1 MAEKTK
7 FQYAKS
13 PTGALSGAS
22 FIQQTEDAINDIG
35 GKLVEYNAISEETKR
50 KAEQAISMSETA
62 LNTANQ
68 ALTQSAQAIETANTA
83 KAQSNSAVTESRAA
97 KEAAEA
103 AQLDAEES
111 ARDAESSRQAAED
124 ANEAA
129 QAAAQRAQTAQD
141 TAETAQENAYAAR
154 QAASQAQ
161 ESATRAEANA
171 LLAQSQAAESA
182 AAAEALADG
191 VVRYDSSQTLNAS
204 QKTQARTNIGAADA
218 SDTYTKDEVDAKVSS
233 ALIFKGSVATYDDL
247 PTEGNVTGDMWNVL
261 DTGANYAWTGE
272 AWDKLSE
279 TIDLTPYLT
288 KSDAATTYLKK
299 TDNAVSASKLQTSR
313 RISATGDAT
322 WSVGFN
328 GTQDES
334 GTLTLSASGAT
345 AGSYGPSAA
354 ATLTFGGSFNVPYV
368 TVDAKGR
375 VTAIKHF
382 ALKLPAAPTSVSG
395 NAGTAT
401 RLQTARTIS
410 ATGDGT
416 WSVSFNG
423 SANASGEFTLAASGA
438 TAGSYGES
446 AAKTLSYGGSFSIP
460 YVTVDAKG
468 RVTNVKSIALKMPS
482 AQTDVTGNAETASK
496 LETPRTI
503 AISGAV
509 TGTATSFDGSK
520 NISIPTAAVDG
531 TKVSVFGKATSSAA
545 GTIGAVPAPAAGAQG
560 KYLRGDGT
568 WQNPPNT
575 TYAVFKGATSSAAG
589 GTGLVPA
596 PAEGYQGRFLRGDGT
611 WQTPTDNK
619 VSQTSS
625 TANGKYPILLKAST
639 ATSNATAG
647 ALFDADVS
655 INPSTGTVYFRKIS
669 GKNTA
674 TLWVDAAKAG
684 GSILESEDNST
695 GGEFTPFIR
704 FKSTNGVFVLNGH
717 QDGFLISYL
726 TDETVEAGSNT
737 VTESLEFTEAGV
749 LVSTGGFKGSLSG
762 NASTASRWS
771 SSRTLTLAGDLT
783 GSVSFNGS
791 ANFTLTATIANGSV
805 ETAMIA
811 DDAITAAKLATNSV
825 TGDAIAANAVGA
837 SELANNA
844 VDAAAIASG
853 AVTFAKIA
861 SGDIATQSE
870 AEAGTANNCLMTPQ
884 RVKQAITANDPG
896 VLQAFLDFADDN
908 NIS

>member
-50 KAEQAISMSETA
+50 KAEQAISTSETA

-83 KAQSNSAVTESRAA
+83 KAQSDSAVTESRAA

-161 ESATRAEANA
+161 ESATRAEANS

-218 SDTYTKDEVDAKVSS
+218 SDTYTKAEVDAKVSS

-247 PTEGNVTGDMWNVL
+247 PTDGNVTGDMWNVL

-288 KSDAATTYLKK
+288 KSDAANTYLRK

-334 GTLTLSASGAT
+334 GTLTLAASGAT

-382 ALKLPAAPTSVSG
+382 ALKLPAA
-395 NAGTAT
+395 
-401 RLQTARTIS
+401 
-410 ATGDGT
+410 
-416 WSVSFNG
+416 
-423 SANASGEFTLAASGA
+423 
-438 TAGSYGES
+438 
-446 AAKTLSYGGSFSIP
+446 
-460 YVTVDAKG
+460 
-468 RVTNVKSIALKMPS
+468 
-482 AQTDVTGNAETASK
+482 QTDVSGNAETASK

-575 TYAVFKGATSSAAG
+575 TYAVFKGATSSVAG

-674 TLWVDAAKAG
+674 TRWVDAAKAG

-717 QDGFLISYL
+717 QDGFMISYL
-726 TDETVEAGSNT
+726 TDETVGAGSNT

-749 LVSTGGFKGSLSG
+749 LVSTGGFQGSLSG

>member
-50 KAEQAISMSETA
+50 KAEQAISTSETA

-83 KAQSNSAVTESRAA
+83 KAQSDSAVTESRAA

-141 TAETAQENAYAAR
+141 TAETAQENSYAAR

-218 SDTYTKDEVDAKVSS
+218 SDTYTK
-233 ALIFKGSVATYDDL
+233 
-247 PTEGNVTGDMWNVL
+247 
-261 DTGANYAWTGE
+261 
-272 AWDKLSE
+272 
-279 TIDLTPYLT
+279 
-288 KSDAATTYLKK
+288 SDVENTYLKK

-322 WSVGFN
+322 WSVSFN

-345 AGSYGPSAA
+345 AGSYGPNAA
-354 ATLTFGGSFNVPYV
+354 ATLAFGGSFNVPYV

-375 VTAIKHF
+375 VTKIKHF
-382 ALKLPAAPTSVSG
+382 ALKLPATPTSVSG

-401 RLQTARTIS
+401 RLQNTRTIS

-468 RVTNVKSIALKMPS
+468 RVTSVKSIALKMPS
-482 AQTDVTGNAETASK
+482 AQTDVTGNAETATK
-496 LETPRTI
+496 LETARKI
-503 AISGAV
+503 NGVAFDGSKDISIDLLASAGRVTALEGTTQGAQSGLQMYEAYNNGYPENYGNV
-509 TGTATSFDGSK
+509 LHLKAKEGTNHGECELFLGWSGTTGAHAPIYVRNRRDTTSSAWSDWKKVYTEGDSVPGVNAAGNQNTTGNAATATKLKTARSLKVNLATTAADSFDGSGNADAIGVSGTLPTGNGGTGRTDGK
-520 NISIPTAAVDG
+520 VTALATKRTIDGMQFDGSANIHHYAECSTAAATAAKAVTLSGFTLATGARIIVRFTVTNTASNPTLNVNGTGAKAIQYRNAAISAGYLDANRLREFVYDGSAWELIGDVD
-531 TKVSVFGKATSSAA
+531 T
-545 GTIGAVPAPAAGAQG
+545 
-560 KYLRGDGT
+560 
-568 WQNPPNT
+568 NT
-575 TYAVFKGATSSAAG
+575 TYS
-589 GTGLVPA
+589 
-596 PAEGYQGRFLRGDGT
+596 E
-611 WQTPTDNK
+611 
-619 VSQTSS
+619 
-625 TANGKYPILLKAST
+625 AS
-639 ATSNATAG
+639 
-647 ALFDADVS
+647 
-655 INPSTGTVYFRKIS
+655 
-669 GKNTA
+669 
-674 TLWVDAAKAG
+674 
-684 GSILESEDNST
+684 
-695 GGEFTPFIR
+695 
-704 FKSTNGVFVLNGH
+704 
-717 QDGFLISYL
+717 
-726 TDETVEAGSNT
+726 
-737 VTESLEFTEAGV
+737 
-749 LVSTGGFKGSLSG
+749 
-762 NASTASRWS
+762 
-771 SSRTLTLAGDLT
+771 
-783 GSVSFNGS
+783 
-791 ANFTLTATIANGSV
+791 
-805 ETAMIA
+805 
-811 DDAITAAKLATNSV
+811 
-825 TGDAIAANAVGA
+825 
-837 SELANNA
+837 
-844 VDAAAIASG
+844 
-853 AVTFAKIA
+853 
-861 SGDIATQSE
+861 QSE
-870 AEAGTANNCLMTPQ
+870 AEAGTNNSKMMTPL

>member
-50 KAEQAISMSETA
+50 KAEQAISTSETA
-62 LNTANQ
+62 LNTSNQ

-83 KAQSNSAVTESRAA
+83 KAQSDSAVTESRAA

-218 SDTYTKDEVDAKVSS
+218 SDTYTK
-233 ALIFKGSVATYDDL
+233 
-247 PTEGNVTGDMWNVL
+247 
-261 DTGANYAWTGE
+261 
-272 AWDKLSE
+272 
-279 TIDLTPYLT
+279 
-288 KSDAATTYLKK
+288 SDVENTYLKK

-322 WSVGFN
+322 WSVSFN

-345 AGSYGPSAA
+345 AGSYGPNAA
-354 ATLTFGGSFNVPYV
+354 ATLAFGGSFNVPYV

-382 ALKLPAAPTSVSG
+382 ALKLPAA
-395 NAGTAT
+395 
-401 RLQTARTIS
+401 
-410 ATGDGT
+410 
-416 WSVSFNG
+416 
-423 SANASGEFTLAASGA
+423 
-438 TAGSYGES
+438 
-446 AAKTLSYGGSFSIP
+446 
-460 YVTVDAKG
+460 
-468 RVTNVKSIALKMPS
+468 
-482 AQTDVTGNAETASK
+482 QTDVSGNAETASK

-520 NISIPTAAVDG
+520 NISIPTTAVDG

-611 WQTPTDNK
+611 WQNPTDNK

-625 TANGKYPILLKAST
+625 TANGKYPILLKASSS
-639 ATSNATAG
+639 TSNATAG
-647 ALFDADVS
+647 ALFDADVA
-655 INPSTGTVYFRKIS
+655 INPSTGAFYTRKIS
-669 GKNTA
+669 GKNTV
-674 TLWVDAAKAG
+674 TRWVDAAKAG
-684 GSILESEDNST
+684 GSMVEIEDNSS

-726 TDETVEAGSNT
+726 TDEDVAAGSNT

-749 LVSTGGFKGSLSG
+749 LVSTGGFQGSLSG

-805 ETAMIA
+805 VTAMIA

-825 TGDAIAANAVGA
+825 TADAIAANAVGA

>member
-50 KAEQAISMSETA
+50 KAEQAISTSETA
-62 LNTANQ
+62 LNTSNQ

-83 KAQSNSAVTESRAA
+83 KAQSDSAVTESRAA

-103 AQLDAEES
+103 AQLDAEDS

-182 AAAEALADG
+182 AAAEALANG

-218 SDTYTKDEVDAKVSS
+218 SDTYTKAEVDAKVSS

-247 PTEGNVTGDMWNVL
+247 PTDGNVTGDMWNVL

-279 TIDLTPYLT
+279 TVDLTPYLT
-288 KSDAATTYLKK
+288 KSDAANTYLKK

-334 GTLTLSASGAT
+334 GTLTLAASGAT
-345 AGSYGPSAA
+345 AGSYGPNAA
-354 ATLTFGGSFNVPYV
+354 ATLAFGGSFNVPYV

-382 ALKLPAAPTSVSG
+382 ALKLPATPTSVSG

-401 RLQTARTIS
+401 RLQNTRTIS

-482 AQTDVTGNAETASK
+482 AQTDVTGNAETATK
-496 LETPRTI
+496 LETARKI
-503 AISGAV
+503 NGVAFDGSKDISIDLLASAGRVTALEGTTQGAQSGLQMYEAYNNGYPENYGNV
-509 TGTATSFDGSK
+509 LHLKAKEGTNNGECELFLGWSGTTGAHAPIYVRNRRDTTSSAWSDWKKVYTEGDSVPGVNAVGNQDTTGNAGTATKLKTARSLKVNLATTAADSFDGSGNADAIGVSGTLPTGNGGTGRTDGK
-520 NISIPTAAVDG
+520 VTALATKRTIDGMQFDGSANIHHYAECSTAAATAAKTVTLSGFTLATGARIIVRFTVTNTASNPTLNVNGTGAKAIQYRNAAISAGYLAANRLREFVYDGSAWELIGDVD
-531 TKVSVFGKATSSAA
+531 T
-545 GTIGAVPAPAAGAQG
+545 
-560 KYLRGDGT
+560 
-568 WQNPPNT
+568 NT
-575 TYAVFKGATSSAAG
+575 TYSV
-589 GTGLVPA
+589 
-596 PAEGYQGRFLRGDGT
+596 
-611 WQTPTDNK
+611 
-619 VSQTSS
+619 
-625 TANGKYPILLKAST
+625 AS
-639 ATSNATAG
+639 
-647 ALFDADVS
+647 
-655 INPSTGTVYFRKIS
+655 
-669 GKNTA
+669 
-674 TLWVDAAKAG
+674 
-684 GSILESEDNST
+684 
-695 GGEFTPFIR
+695 
-704 FKSTNGVFVLNGH
+704 
-717 QDGFLISYL
+717 
-726 TDETVEAGSNT
+726 
-737 VTESLEFTEAGV
+737 
-749 LVSTGGFKGSLSG
+749 
-762 NASTASRWS
+762 
-771 SSRTLTLAGDLT
+771 
-783 GSVSFNGS
+783 
-791 ANFTLTATIANGSV
+791 
-805 ETAMIA
+805 
-811 DDAITAAKLATNSV
+811 
-825 TGDAIAANAVGA
+825 
-837 SELANNA
+837 
-844 VDAAAIASG
+844 
-853 AVTFAKIA
+853 
-861 SGDIATQSE
+861 QSE
-870 AEAGTANNCLMTPQ
+870 AEAGTNNTKMMTPL

>member
-50 KAEQAISMSETA
+50 KAEQAISTSETA

-83 KAQSNSAVTESRAA
+83 KAQSDSAVTESRAA

-218 SDTYTKDEVDAKVSS
+218 SDTYTKAEV
-233 ALIFKGSVATYDDL
+233 
-247 PTEGNVTGDMWNVL
+247 
-261 DTGANYAWTGE
+261 AN
-272 AWDKLSE
+272 
-279 TIDLTPYLT
+279 
-288 KSDAATTYLKK
+288 TYLKK

-322 WSVGFN
+322 WSVSFN

-334 GTLTLSASGAT
+334 GTLTLSASGAM

-354 ATLTFGGSFNVPYV
+354 ATLSFGGSFNVPYV

-382 ALKLPAAPTSVSG
+382 ALKLPATPTSVSG

-401 RLQTARTIS
+401 RLQNTRTIS

-468 RVTNVKSIALKMPS
+468 RVTSVKSIALKMPS
-482 AQTDVTGNAETASK
+482 AQTDVTGNAETATK
-496 LETPRTI
+496 LETARKI
-503 AISGAV
+503 NGVAFDGSKDISIDLLASAGRVTALEGTTQGAQSGLQMYEAYNNGYPENYGNV
-509 TGTATSFDGSK
+509 LHLKAKEGTNHGECELFLGWSGTTGAHAPIYVRNRRDTTSSAWSDWKKVYTEGDSVPGVNAAGNQNTTGNAATATKLKTARSLKVNLATTAADSFDGSGNADAIGVSGTLPTGNGGTGRTDGK
-520 NISIPTAAVDG
+520 VTALATKRTIDGMQFDGSANIHHYAECSTAAATAAKTVTLSGFTLATGARIIVRFTVTNTASNPTLNVNGTGAKAIQYRNAAISAGYLAANRLREFVYDGSAWELIGDVD
-531 TKVSVFGKATSSAA
+531 T
-545 GTIGAVPAPAAGAQG
+545 
-560 KYLRGDGT
+560 
-568 WQNPPNT
+568 NT
-575 TYAVFKGATSSAAG
+575 TYSV
-589 GTGLVPA
+589 
-596 PAEGYQGRFLRGDGT
+596 
-611 WQTPTDNK
+611 
-619 VSQTSS
+619 
-625 TANGKYPILLKAST
+625 AS
-639 ATSNATAG
+639 
-647 ALFDADVS
+647 
-655 INPSTGTVYFRKIS
+655 
-669 GKNTA
+669 
-674 TLWVDAAKAG
+674 
-684 GSILESEDNST
+684 
-695 GGEFTPFIR
+695 
-704 FKSTNGVFVLNGH
+704 
-717 QDGFLISYL
+717 
-726 TDETVEAGSNT
+726 
-737 VTESLEFTEAGV
+737 
-749 LVSTGGFKGSLSG
+749 
-762 NASTASRWS
+762 
-771 SSRTLTLAGDLT
+771 
-783 GSVSFNGS
+783 
-791 ANFTLTATIANGSV
+791 
-805 ETAMIA
+805 
-811 DDAITAAKLATNSV
+811 
-825 TGDAIAANAVGA
+825 
-837 SELANNA
+837 
-844 VDAAAIASG
+844 
-853 AVTFAKIA
+853 
-861 SGDIATQSE
+861 QSE
-870 AEAGTANNCLMTPQ
+870 AEAGTNNSKMMTPL

>member
-50 KAEQAISMSETA
+50 KAEQAISTSETA

-83 KAQSNSAVTESRAA
+83 KAQSDSAVTESRAA

-161 ESATRAEANA
+161 ESASRAEANA

-218 SDTYTKDEVDAKVSS
+218 SDTYTKAEV
-233 ALIFKGSVATYDDL
+233 
-247 PTEGNVTGDMWNVL
+247 EN
-261 DTGANYAWTGE
+261 
-272 AWDKLSE
+272 
-279 TIDLTPYLT
+279 
-288 KSDAATTYLKK
+288 TYLKK

-354 ATLTFGGSFNVPYV
+354 ATLAFGGSFNVPYV

-382 ALKLPAAPTSVSG
+382 ALKLPAA
-395 NAGTAT
+395 
-401 RLQTARTIS
+401 
-410 ATGDGT
+410 
-416 WSVSFNG
+416 
-423 SANASGEFTLAASGA
+423 
-438 TAGSYGES
+438 
-446 AAKTLSYGGSFSIP
+446 
-460 YVTVDAKG
+460 
-468 RVTNVKSIALKMPS
+468 
-482 AQTDVTGNAETASK
+482 QTDVSGNAETASK

-520 NISIPTAAVDG
+520 NISIPTTAVDG

-611 WQTPTDNK
+611 WQNPTDNK

-639 ATSNATAG
+639 STSNATAG
-647 ALFDADVS
+647 ALFDADVA
-655 INPSTGTVYFRKIS
+655 INPSTGAFYTRKIS
-669 GKNTA
+669 GKNTV
-674 TLWVDAAKAG
+674 TRWVDAAKAG
-684 GSILESEDNST
+684 GSMVEIEDNSS

-726 TDETVEAGSNT
+726 TDEDVAAGSNT

-749 LVSTGGFKGSLSG
+749 LVSTGGFQGSLSG

-805 ETAMIA
+805 VTAMIA

-825 TGDAIAANAVGA
+825 TADAIAANAVGA

>member
-50 KAEQAISMSETA
+50 KAEQAISTSETA

-83 KAQSNSAVTESRAA
+83 KAQSDSAVTESRAA

-141 TAETAQENAYAAR
+141 TAETAQENSYAAR

-218 SDTYTKDEVDAKVSS
+218 SDTYTK
-233 ALIFKGSVATYDDL
+233 
-247 PTEGNVTGDMWNVL
+247 
-261 DTGANYAWTGE
+261 
-272 AWDKLSE
+272 
-279 TIDLTPYLT
+279 
-288 KSDAATTYLKK
+288 SDVENTYLKK

-322 WSVGFN
+322 WSVSFN

-345 AGSYGPSAA
+345 AGSYGPNAA
-354 ATLTFGGSFNVPYV
+354 ATLAFGGSFNVPYV

-375 VTAIKHF
+375 VTEIKHF
-382 ALKLPAAPTSVSG
+382 ALKLPATPTSVSG

-401 RLQTARTIS
+401 RLQNTRTIS

-468 RVTNVKSIALKMPS
+468 RVTSVKSIALKMPS
-482 AQTDVTGNAETASK
+482 AQTDVTGNAETATK
-496 LETPRTI
+496 LETARKI
-503 AISGAV
+503 NGVAFDGSKDISIDLLASAGRVTALEGTTQGAQSGLQMYEAYNNGYPENYGNV
-509 TGTATSFDGSK
+509 LHLKAKEGTNHGECELFLGWSGTTGAHAPIYVRNRRDTTSSAWSDWKKVYTEGDSVPGVNAAGNQNTTGNAATATKLKTARSLKVNLATTAADSFDGSGNADAIGVSGTLPTGNGGTGRTDGK
-520 NISIPTAAVDG
+520 VTALATKRTIDGMQFDGSANIHHYAECSTAAATAAKTVTLSGFTLATGARIIVRFTVTNTASNPTLNVNGTGAKAIQYRNAAISAGYLAANRLREFVYDGSAWELIGDVD
-531 TKVSVFGKATSSAA
+531 T
-545 GTIGAVPAPAAGAQG
+545 
-560 KYLRGDGT
+560 
-568 WQNPPNT
+568 NT
-575 TYAVFKGATSSAAG
+575 TYSV
-589 GTGLVPA
+589 
-596 PAEGYQGRFLRGDGT
+596 
-611 WQTPTDNK
+611 
-619 VSQTSS
+619 
-625 TANGKYPILLKAST
+625 AS
-639 ATSNATAG
+639 
-647 ALFDADVS
+647 
-655 INPSTGTVYFRKIS
+655 
-669 GKNTA
+669 
-674 TLWVDAAKAG
+674 
-684 GSILESEDNST
+684 
-695 GGEFTPFIR
+695 
-704 FKSTNGVFVLNGH
+704 
-717 QDGFLISYL
+717 
-726 TDETVEAGSNT
+726 
-737 VTESLEFTEAGV
+737 
-749 LVSTGGFKGSLSG
+749 
-762 NASTASRWS
+762 
-771 SSRTLTLAGDLT
+771 
-783 GSVSFNGS
+783 
-791 ANFTLTATIANGSV
+791 
-805 ETAMIA
+805 
-811 DDAITAAKLATNSV
+811 
-825 TGDAIAANAVGA
+825 
-837 SELANNA
+837 
-844 VDAAAIASG
+844 
-853 AVTFAKIA
+853 
-861 SGDIATQSE
+861 QSE
-870 AEAGTANNCLMTPQ
+870 AEAGTNNSKMMTPL

>member
-13 PTGALSGAS
+13 PTGALPGAS

-35 GKLVEYNAISEETKR
+35 GKLIEYNAVAEETKR
-50 KAEQAISMSETA
+50 KAEQAISTSETA
-62 LNTANQ
+62 LSTANQ

-83 KAQSNSAVTESRAA
+83 KAQSDSAVTESRAA

-103 AQLDAEES
+103 AKLDAEES

-129 QAAAQRAQTAQD
+129 KAAAQRAQTAQD

-171 LLAQSQAAESA
+171 LLAQRQAAESA
-182 AAAEALADG
+182 AAAEALANG

-218 SDTYTKDEVDAKVSS
+218 SDTYTKAEVDAKVSS

-247 PTEGNVTGDMWNVL
+247 PTDGNVTGDMWNVL

-279 TIDLTPYLT
+279 TVDLTPYLT
-288 KSDAATTYLKK
+288 KSDAANTYLKK

-334 GTLTLSASGAT
+334 GTLTLAASGAT
-345 AGSYGPSAA
+345 AGSYGPNAA
-354 ATLTFGGSFNVPYV
+354 ATLAFGGSFNVPYV

-401 RLQTARTIS
+401 RLQNTRTIS

-416 WSVSFNG
+416 WSVSFDG

-482 AQTDVTGNAETASK
+482 AQTDATGNAKTATK
-496 LETPRTI
+496 LETARKI
-503 AISGAV
+503 NGVAFDGSKDISIDLLASAGRVTALEGTTQGAQSGLQMYEAYSNGYPESYGNV
-509 TGTATSFDGSK
+509 LHLKAKEGAYNGECELFLGWSGTTGAHAPVYVRNRRDTTPSAWSAWKKVYTEGDSVPGVNAVGNQDTTGNAGTATKLKTARSLKVNLATTAADSFDGSGNADAIGVSGTLPTGNGGTGRTDGK
-520 NISIPTAAVDG
+520 VTALATKRTIDGMQFDGSANIHHYAECSTDAATAAKTVTLSGFTLATGARIIVRFTVTNTASNPTLNVNGTGAKAIQYSNAAISAGYLAANRLREFVYDGSAWELIGDVD
-531 TKVSVFGKATSSAA
+531 T
-545 GTIGAVPAPAAGAQG
+545 
-560 KYLRGDGT
+560 
-568 WQNPPNT
+568 NT
-575 TYAVFKGATSSAAG
+575 TYSV
-589 GTGLVPA
+589 
-596 PAEGYQGRFLRGDGT
+596 
-611 WQTPTDNK
+611 
-619 VSQTSS
+619 
-625 TANGKYPILLKAST
+625 AS
-639 ATSNATAG
+639 
-647 ALFDADVS
+647 
-655 INPSTGTVYFRKIS
+655 
-669 GKNTA
+669 
-674 TLWVDAAKAG
+674 
-684 GSILESEDNST
+684 
-695 GGEFTPFIR
+695 
-704 FKSTNGVFVLNGH
+704 
-717 QDGFLISYL
+717 
-726 TDETVEAGSNT
+726 
-737 VTESLEFTEAGV
+737 
-749 LVSTGGFKGSLSG
+749 
-762 NASTASRWS
+762 
-771 SSRTLTLAGDLT
+771 
-783 GSVSFNGS
+783 
-791 ANFTLTATIANGSV
+791 
-805 ETAMIA
+805 
-811 DDAITAAKLATNSV
+811 
-825 TGDAIAANAVGA
+825 
-837 SELANNA
+837 
-844 VDAAAIASG
+844 
-853 AVTFAKIA
+853 
-861 SGDIATQSE
+861 QSE
-870 AEAGTANNCLMTPQ
+870 AEAGTNNSKMMTPL

>member
-35 GKLVEYNAISEETKR
+35 GKLVEYNTISEETKR
-50 KAEQAISMSETA
+50 KAEQAISTSETA

-83 KAQSNSAVTESRAA
+83 KAQSDSAVTESRAA

-111 ARDAESSRQAAED
+111 ARDAASSRQAAED

-161 ESATRAEANA
+161 ESATRAEANS

-218 SDTYTKDEVDAKVSS
+218 SDTYTK
-233 ALIFKGSVATYDDL
+233 
-247 PTEGNVTGDMWNVL
+247 
-261 DTGANYAWTGE
+261 
-272 AWDKLSE
+272 
-279 TIDLTPYLT
+279 
-288 KSDAATTYLKK
+288 SDVENTYLKK

-322 WSVGFN
+322 WSVSFN

-345 AGSYGPSAA
+345 AGSYGPNAA
-354 ATLTFGGSFNVPYV
+354 ATLAFGGSFNVPYV

-401 RLQTARTIS
+401 RLQNTRTIS

-482 AQTDVTGNAETASK
+482 AQTDVTGNAETATK
-496 LETPRTI
+496 LETARKI
-503 AISGAV
+503 NGVAFDGSKDISIDLLASAGRVTALEGTTQGAQSGLQMYEAYNNGYPENYGNV
-509 TGTATSFDGSK
+509 LHLKAKEGTNHGECELFLGWSGTTGAHAPIYVRNRRDTTSSAWSDWKKVYTEGDSVPGVNAAGNQNTTGNAATATKLKTARSLKVNLATTAADSFDGSGNADAIGVSGTLPTGNGGTGRTDGK
-520 NISIPTAAVDG
+520 VTALATKRTIDGMQFDGSANIHHYAECSTAAATAAKTVTLSGFTLATGARIIVRFTVTNTASNPTLNVNGTGAKAIQYRNAAISAGYLAANRLREFVYDGSAWELIGDVD
-531 TKVSVFGKATSSAA
+531 T
-545 GTIGAVPAPAAGAQG
+545 
-560 KYLRGDGT
+560 
-568 WQNPPNT
+568 NT
-575 TYAVFKGATSSAAG
+575 TYSV
-589 GTGLVPA
+589 
-596 PAEGYQGRFLRGDGT
+596 
-611 WQTPTDNK
+611 
-619 VSQTSS
+619 
-625 TANGKYPILLKAST
+625 AS
-639 ATSNATAG
+639 
-647 ALFDADVS
+647 
-655 INPSTGTVYFRKIS
+655 
-669 GKNTA
+669 
-674 TLWVDAAKAG
+674 
-684 GSILESEDNST
+684 
-695 GGEFTPFIR
+695 
-704 FKSTNGVFVLNGH
+704 
-717 QDGFLISYL
+717 
-726 TDETVEAGSNT
+726 
-737 VTESLEFTEAGV
+737 
-749 LVSTGGFKGSLSG
+749 
-762 NASTASRWS
+762 
-771 SSRTLTLAGDLT
+771 
-783 GSVSFNGS
+783 
-791 ANFTLTATIANGSV
+791 
-805 ETAMIA
+805 
-811 DDAITAAKLATNSV
+811 
-825 TGDAIAANAVGA
+825 
-837 SELANNA
+837 
-844 VDAAAIASG
+844 
-853 AVTFAKIA
+853 
-861 SGDIATQSE
+861 QSE
-870 AEAGTANNCLMTPQ
+870 AEAGTNNSKMMTPL

>member
-50 KAEQAISMSETA
+50 KAEQAISTSETA

-68 ALTQSAQAIETANTA
+68 ALTQSAQAIETASTA
-83 KAQSNSAVTESRAA
+83 KAQSDSAVTESRAA

-218 SDTYTKDEVDAKVSS
+218 SDTYTKAEVDAKVSS

-247 PTEGNVTGDMWNVL
+247 PTDGNVTGDMWNVL

-272 AWDKLSE
+272 SWDKLSE

-288 KSDAATTYLKK
+288 KSDAANTYLKK

-322 WSVGFN
+322 WSVSFN

-345 AGSYGPSAA
+345 AGSYGPNAA
-354 ATLTFGGSFNVPYV
+354 ATLAFGGSFNVPYV

-375 VTAIKHF
+375 VT
-382 ALKLPAAPTSVSG
+382 S
-395 NAGTAT
+395 
-401 RLQTARTIS
+401 
-410 ATGDGT
+410 
-416 WSVSFNG
+416 
-423 SANASGEFTLAASGA
+423 
-438 TAGSYGES
+438 
-446 AAKTLSYGGSFSIP
+446 
-460 YVTVDAKG
+460 
-468 RVTNVKSIALKMPS
+468 VKSIALKMPS
-482 AQTDVTGNAETASK
+482 AQTDVTGNAETATK
-496 LETPRTI
+496 LETARKITFTG
-503 AISGAV
+503 GA
-509 TGTATSFDGSK
+509 TGSFTFDGSADR
-520 NISIPTAAVDG
+520 SCALTLDLMTG
-531 TKVSVFGKATSSAA
+531 ATSSAA
-545 GTIGAVPAPAAGAQG
+545 GAAGAVPAPAA
-560 KYLRGDGT
+560 
-568 WQNPPNT
+568 
-575 TYAVFKGATSSAAG
+575 
-589 GTGLVPA
+589 
-596 PAEGYQGRFLRGDGT
+596 GYQGRFLRGDGT

-726 TDETVEAGSNT
+726 TDENVEAGSNT

-825 TGDAIAANAVGA
+825 TADAIAANAVGA

>member
-50 KAEQAISMSETA
+50 KAEQAISTSETA

-83 KAQSNSAVTESRAA
+83 KAQSDSAVTESRAA

-182 AAAEALADG
+182 AAAEALANG

-218 SDTYTKDEVDAKVSS
+218 SDTYTKAEVDAKVSS

-247 PTEGNVTGDMWNVL
+247 PTDGNVTGDMWNVL

-279 TIDLTPYLT
+279 TVDLTPYLT
-288 KSDAATTYLKK
+288 KSDAANTYLKK

-334 GTLTLSASGAT
+334 GTLTLAASGAT
-345 AGSYGPSAA
+345 AGSYGPNAA
-354 ATLTFGGSFNVPYV
+354 ATLAFGGSFNVPYV

-382 ALKLPAAPTSVSG
+382 ALKLPATPTSVSG

-401 RLQTARTIS
+401 RLQNTRTIS

-482 AQTDVTGNAETASK
+482 AQTDVTGNAETATK
-496 LETPRTI
+496 LETARKI
-503 AISGAV
+503 NGVAFDGSKDISIDLLASAGRVTALEGTTQGAQSGLQMYEAYNNGYPENYGNV
-509 TGTATSFDGSK
+509 LHLKAKEGTNNGECELFLGWSGTTGAHAPIYVRNRRDTTSSAWSAWKKVYTEGDSVPGVNAVGNQDTTGNAGTATKLKTARSLKVNLATTAADSFDGSGNADAIGVSGTLPTGNGGTGRTDGK
-520 NISIPTAAVDG
+520 VTALATKRTIDGMQFDGSANIHHYAECSTAAATAAKTVTLSGFTLATGARIIVRFTVTNTASNPTLNVNGTGAKAIQYRNAAISAGYLAANRLREFVYDGSAWELIGDVD
-531 TKVSVFGKATSSAA
+531 T
-545 GTIGAVPAPAAGAQG
+545 
-560 KYLRGDGT
+560 
-568 WQNPPNT
+568 NT
-575 TYAVFKGATSSAAG
+575 TYSV
-589 GTGLVPA
+589 
-596 PAEGYQGRFLRGDGT
+596 
-611 WQTPTDNK
+611 
-619 VSQTSS
+619 
-625 TANGKYPILLKAST
+625 AS
-639 ATSNATAG
+639 
-647 ALFDADVS
+647 
-655 INPSTGTVYFRKIS
+655 
-669 GKNTA
+669 
-674 TLWVDAAKAG
+674 
-684 GSILESEDNST
+684 
-695 GGEFTPFIR
+695 
-704 FKSTNGVFVLNGH
+704 
-717 QDGFLISYL
+717 
-726 TDETVEAGSNT
+726 
-737 VTESLEFTEAGV
+737 
-749 LVSTGGFKGSLSG
+749 
-762 NASTASRWS
+762 
-771 SSRTLTLAGDLT
+771 
-783 GSVSFNGS
+783 
-791 ANFTLTATIANGSV
+791 
-805 ETAMIA
+805 
-811 DDAITAAKLATNSV
+811 
-825 TGDAIAANAVGA
+825 
-837 SELANNA
+837 
-844 VDAAAIASG
+844 
-853 AVTFAKIA
+853 
-861 SGDIATQSE
+861 QSE
-870 AEAGTANNCLMTPQ
+870 AEAGTNNSKMMTPL

>member
-50 KAEQAISMSETA
+50 KAEQAISTSETA

-83 KAQSNSAVTESRAA
+83 KAQSDSAVTESRAA

-161 ESATRAEANA
+161 ESATRAEANS

-218 SDTYTKDEVDAKVSS
+218 SDTYTK
-233 ALIFKGSVATYDDL
+233 
-247 PTEGNVTGDMWNVL
+247 
-261 DTGANYAWTGE
+261 
-272 AWDKLSE
+272 
-279 TIDLTPYLT
+279 
-288 KSDAATTYLKK
+288 SDVENTYLKK

-322 WSVGFN
+322 WSVSFN

-345 AGSYGPSAA
+345 AGSYGPNAA
-354 ATLTFGGSFNVPYV
+354 ATLAFGGSFNVPYV

-401 RLQTARTIS
+401 RLQNTRTIS

-482 AQTDVTGNAETASK
+482 AQTDVTGNAETATK
-496 LETPRTI
+496 LETARKI
-503 AISGAV
+503 NGVAFDGSKDISIDLLASAGRVTALEGTTQGAQSGLQMYEAYNNGYPENYGNV
-509 TGTATSFDGSK
+509 LHLKAKEGTNHGECELFLGWSGTTGAHAPIYVRNRRDTTSSAWSDWKKVYTEGDSVPGVNAAGNQNTTGNAATATKLKTARSLKVNLATTAADSFDGSGNADAIGVSGTLPTGNGGTGRTDGK
-520 NISIPTAAVDG
+520 VTALATKRTIDGMQFDGSANIHHYAECSTAAATAAKTVTLSGFTLATGARIIVRFTVTNTASNPTLNVNGTGAKAIQYRNAAISAGYLAANRLREFVYDGSAWELIGDVD
-531 TKVSVFGKATSSAA
+531 T
-545 GTIGAVPAPAAGAQG
+545 
-560 KYLRGDGT
+560 
-568 WQNPPNT
+568 NT
-575 TYAVFKGATSSAAG
+575 TYSV
-589 GTGLVPA
+589 
-596 PAEGYQGRFLRGDGT
+596 
-611 WQTPTDNK
+611 
-619 VSQTSS
+619 
-625 TANGKYPILLKAST
+625 AS
-639 ATSNATAG
+639 
-647 ALFDADVS
+647 
-655 INPSTGTVYFRKIS
+655 
-669 GKNTA
+669 
-674 TLWVDAAKAG
+674 
-684 GSILESEDNST
+684 
-695 GGEFTPFIR
+695 
-704 FKSTNGVFVLNGH
+704 
-717 QDGFLISYL
+717 
-726 TDETVEAGSNT
+726 
-737 VTESLEFTEAGV
+737 
-749 LVSTGGFKGSLSG
+749 
-762 NASTASRWS
+762 
-771 SSRTLTLAGDLT
+771 
-783 GSVSFNGS
+783 
-791 ANFTLTATIANGSV
+791 
-805 ETAMIA
+805 
-811 DDAITAAKLATNSV
+811 
-825 TGDAIAANAVGA
+825 
-837 SELANNA
+837 
-844 VDAAAIASG
+844 
-853 AVTFAKIA
+853 
-861 SGDIATQSE
+861 QSE
-870 AEAGTANNCLMTPQ
+870 AEAGTNNSKMMTPL

>member
-50 KAEQAISMSETA
+50 KAEQAISTSETA

-83 KAQSNSAVTESRAA
+83 KAQSDSAVTESRAA

-141 TAETAQENAYAAR
+141 TAETAQENSYAAR

-218 SDTYTKDEVDAKVSS
+218 SDTYTK
-233 ALIFKGSVATYDDL
+233 
-247 PTEGNVTGDMWNVL
+247 
-261 DTGANYAWTGE
+261 
-272 AWDKLSE
+272 
-279 TIDLTPYLT
+279 
-288 KSDAATTYLKK
+288 SDVENTYLKK

-322 WSVGFN
+322 WSVSFN

-345 AGSYGPSAA
+345 AGSYGPNAA
-354 ATLTFGGSFNVPYV
+354 ATLAFGGSFNVPYV

-375 VTAIKHF
+375 VTEIKHF
-382 ALKLPAAPTSVSG
+382 ALKLPATPTSVSG

-401 RLQTARTIS
+401 RLQNTRTIS

-482 AQTDVTGNAETASK
+482 AQTDVTGNAETATK
-496 LETPRTI
+496 LETARKI
-503 AISGAV
+503 NGVAFDGSKDISIDLLASAGRVTALEGATQGAQSGLQMYEAYNNGYPENYGNV
-509 TGTATSFDGSK
+509 LHLKAKEGTNHGECELFLGWSGTTGAHAPIYVRNRRDMTSSAWSDWKKVYTEGDSVPGVNAVGNQDTTGNAGTATKLKTARSLKVNLATTAADSFDGSGNADAIGVSGTLPTGNGGTGRTDGK
-520 NISIPTAAVDG
+520 VTALATKRTIDGMQFDGSANIHHYAECSTAAATAAKTVTLSGFTLATGARIIVRFTVTNTASNPTLNVNGTGAKAIQYRNAAFSAGYLAANRLREFVYDG
-531 TKVSVFGKATSSAA
+531 SAWEL
-545 GTIGAVPAPAAGAQG
+545 IGD
-560 KYLRGDGT
+560 LDT
-568 WQNPPNT
+568 NT
-575 TYAVFKGATSSAAG
+575 TYSV
-589 GTGLVPA
+589 
-596 PAEGYQGRFLRGDGT
+596 
-611 WQTPTDNK
+611 
-619 VSQTSS
+619 
-625 TANGKYPILLKAST
+625 AS
-639 ATSNATAG
+639 
-647 ALFDADVS
+647 
-655 INPSTGTVYFRKIS
+655 
-669 GKNTA
+669 
-674 TLWVDAAKAG
+674 
-684 GSILESEDNST
+684 
-695 GGEFTPFIR
+695 
-704 FKSTNGVFVLNGH
+704 
-717 QDGFLISYL
+717 
-726 TDETVEAGSNT
+726 
-737 VTESLEFTEAGV
+737 
-749 LVSTGGFKGSLSG
+749 
-762 NASTASRWS
+762 
-771 SSRTLTLAGDLT
+771 
-783 GSVSFNGS
+783 
-791 ANFTLTATIANGSV
+791 
-805 ETAMIA
+805 
-811 DDAITAAKLATNSV
+811 
-825 TGDAIAANAVGA
+825 
-837 SELANNA
+837 
-844 VDAAAIASG
+844 
-853 AVTFAKIA
+853 
-861 SGDIATQSE
+861 QSE
-870 AEAGTANNCLMTPQ
+870 AEAGTNNSKMMTPLS
-884 RVKQAITANDPG
+884 VKQAITANDPG

>member
-50 KAEQAISMSETA
+50 KAEQAISTSETA

-83 KAQSNSAVTESRAA
+83 KAQSDSAVTESRAA

-161 ESATRAEANA
+161 ESATRAEANS

-218 SDTYTKDEVDAKVSS
+218 SNVYTKAEVDAKVSS

-247 PTEGNVTGDMWNVL
+247 PTDGNVTGDMWNVL

-288 KSDAATTYLKK
+288 KSDASNTYLKK

-354 ATLTFGGSFNVPYV
+354 ATLAFGGSFNVPYV

-382 ALKLPAAPTSVSG
+382 ALKLPATPTSVSG

-401 RLQTARTIS
+401 RLQNTRTIS

-482 AQTDVTGNAETASK
+482 AQTDVTGNAETATK
-496 LETPRTI
+496 LETARKI
-503 AISGAV
+503 NGVAFDGSRDISIDLLASAGRVTALEGTTQGAQSGLQMYEAYNNGYPENYGNV
-509 TGTATSFDGSK
+509 LHLKAKEGTNNGECELFLGWSGTTGAHAPIYVRNRRDTTSSAWSDWKKVYTEGDSVPGVNAVGNQDTTGNAGTATKLKTARSLKVNLATTAADSFDGSGNADAIGVSGTLPTGNGGTGRTDGK
-520 NISIPTAAVDG
+520 VTALATKRTIDGMQFDGSANIHHYAECSTAAATAAKTVTLSGFTLATGARIIVRFTVTNTAANPTLNVNGTGAKAIQYRNAAISAGYLAANRLREFVYDGSAWELIGDVD
-531 TKVSVFGKATSSAA
+531 T
-545 GTIGAVPAPAAGAQG
+545 
-560 KYLRGDGT
+560 
-568 WQNPPNT
+568 NT
-575 TYAVFKGATSSAAG
+575 TYSV
-589 GTGLVPA
+589 
-596 PAEGYQGRFLRGDGT
+596 
-611 WQTPTDNK
+611 
-619 VSQTSS
+619 
-625 TANGKYPILLKAST
+625 AS
-639 ATSNATAG
+639 
-647 ALFDADVS
+647 
-655 INPSTGTVYFRKIS
+655 
-669 GKNTA
+669 
-674 TLWVDAAKAG
+674 
-684 GSILESEDNST
+684 
-695 GGEFTPFIR
+695 
-704 FKSTNGVFVLNGH
+704 
-717 QDGFLISYL
+717 
-726 TDETVEAGSNT
+726 
-737 VTESLEFTEAGV
+737 
-749 LVSTGGFKGSLSG
+749 
-762 NASTASRWS
+762 
-771 SSRTLTLAGDLT
+771 
-783 GSVSFNGS
+783 
-791 ANFTLTATIANGSV
+791 
-805 ETAMIA
+805 
-811 DDAITAAKLATNSV
+811 
-825 TGDAIAANAVGA
+825 
-837 SELANNA
+837 
-844 VDAAAIASG
+844 
-853 AVTFAKIA
+853 
-861 SGDIATQSE
+861 QSE
-870 AEAGTANNCLMTPQ
+870 AEAGTNNSKMMTPL

>member
-50 KAEQAISMSETA
+50 KAEQAISTSETA

-83 KAQSNSAVTESRAA
+83 KAQSDSAVTESRAA

-161 ESATRAEANA
+161 ESATRAEANS

-218 SDTYTKDEVDAKVSS
+218 SDTYTK
-233 ALIFKGSVATYDDL
+233 
-247 PTEGNVTGDMWNVL
+247 
-261 DTGANYAWTGE
+261 
-272 AWDKLSE
+272 
-279 TIDLTPYLT
+279 
-288 KSDAATTYLKK
+288 SDVENTYLKK

-322 WSVGFN
+322 WSVSFN

-345 AGSYGPSAA
+345 AGSYGPNAA
-354 ATLTFGGSFNVPYV
+354 ATLAFGGSFNVPYV

-401 RLQTARTIS
+401 RLQNTRTIS

-468 RVTNVKSIALKMPS
+468 RVTSVKSIALKMPS
-482 AQTDVTGNAETASK
+482 AQTDVTGNAETATK
-496 LETPRTI
+496 LETARKI
-503 AISGAV
+503 NGVAFDGSKDISIDLLASAGRVTALEGTTQGAQSGLQMYEAYNNGYPENYGNV
-509 TGTATSFDGSK
+509 LHLKAKEGTNHGECELFLGWSGTTGAHAPIYVRNRRDTTSSAWSDWKKVYTEGDSVPGVNAAGNQNTTGNAATATKLKTARSLKVNLATTAADSFDGSGNADAIGVSGTLPTGNGGTGRTDGK
-520 NISIPTAAVDG
+520 VTALATKRTIDGMQFDGSANIHHYAECSTAAATAAKTVTLSGFTLATGARIIVRFTVTNTASNPTLNVNGTGAKAIQYRNAAISAGYLAANRLREFVYDGSAWELIGDVD
-531 TKVSVFGKATSSAA
+531 T
-545 GTIGAVPAPAAGAQG
+545 
-560 KYLRGDGT
+560 
-568 WQNPPNT
+568 NT
-575 TYAVFKGATSSAAG
+575 TYSV
-589 GTGLVPA
+589 
-596 PAEGYQGRFLRGDGT
+596 
-611 WQTPTDNK
+611 
-619 VSQTSS
+619 
-625 TANGKYPILLKAST
+625 AS
-639 ATSNATAG
+639 
-647 ALFDADVS
+647 
-655 INPSTGTVYFRKIS
+655 
-669 GKNTA
+669 
-674 TLWVDAAKAG
+674 
-684 GSILESEDNST
+684 
-695 GGEFTPFIR
+695 
-704 FKSTNGVFVLNGH
+704 
-717 QDGFLISYL
+717 
-726 TDETVEAGSNT
+726 
-737 VTESLEFTEAGV
+737 
-749 LVSTGGFKGSLSG
+749 
-762 NASTASRWS
+762 
-771 SSRTLTLAGDLT
+771 
-783 GSVSFNGS
+783 
-791 ANFTLTATIANGSV
+791 
-805 ETAMIA
+805 
-811 DDAITAAKLATNSV
+811 
-825 TGDAIAANAVGA
+825 
-837 SELANNA
+837 
-844 VDAAAIASG
+844 
-853 AVTFAKIA
+853 
-861 SGDIATQSE
+861 QSE
-870 AEAGTANNCLMTPQ
+870 AEAGTNNSKIMTPL

>member
-50 KAEQAISMSETA
+50 KAEQAISTSETA

-83 KAQSNSAVTESRAA
+83 KAQSDSAVTESRAA

-161 ESATRAEANA
+161 ESATRAEANT

-218 SDTYTKDEVDAKVSS
+218 SDTYTKADVE
-233 ALIFKGSVATYDDL
+233 
-247 PTEGNVTGDMWNVL
+247 N
-261 DTGANYAWTGE
+261 
-272 AWDKLSE
+272 
-279 TIDLTPYLT
+279 
-288 KSDAATTYLKK
+288 TYLKK

-322 WSVGFN
+322 WSVSFN

-345 AGSYGPSAA
+345 AGSYGPNAA
-354 ATLTFGGSFNVPYV
+354 ATLAFGGSFNVPYV

-375 VTAIKHF
+375 VTEIKHF
-382 ALKLPAAPTSVSG
+382 ALKLPATPTSVSG

-401 RLQTARTIS
+401 RLQNTRTIS

-468 RVTNVKSIALKMPS
+468 RVTSVKSIALKMPS
-482 AQTDVTGNAETASK
+482 AQTDVTGNAETATK
-496 LETPRTI
+496 LETARKI
-503 AISGAV
+503 NGVAFDGSKDISIDLLASAGRVTALEGTTQGAQSGLQMYEAYNNGYPENYGNV
-509 TGTATSFDGSK
+509 LHLKAKEGINHGECELFLGWSGTTGAHAPIYVRNRRDTTSSAWSDWKKVYTEGDSVPGVNAAGNQNTTGNAATATKLKTARSLKVNLATTAADSFDGSGNADAIGVSGTLPTGNGGTGRTDGK
-520 NISIPTAAVDG
+520 VTALATKRTIDGMQFDGSANIHHYAECSTAAATAAKTVTLSGFTLATGARIIVRFTVTNTASNPTLNVNDTGAKAIQYRNAAISAGYLAANRLREFVYDGSAWELIGDVD
-531 TKVSVFGKATSSAA
+531 T
-545 GTIGAVPAPAAGAQG
+545 
-560 KYLRGDGT
+560 
-568 WQNPPNT
+568 NT
-575 TYAVFKGATSSAAG
+575 TYSV
-589 GTGLVPA
+589 
-596 PAEGYQGRFLRGDGT
+596 
-611 WQTPTDNK
+611 
-619 VSQTSS
+619 
-625 TANGKYPILLKAST
+625 AS
-639 ATSNATAG
+639 
-647 ALFDADVS
+647 
-655 INPSTGTVYFRKIS
+655 
-669 GKNTA
+669 
-674 TLWVDAAKAG
+674 
-684 GSILESEDNST
+684 
-695 GGEFTPFIR
+695 
-704 FKSTNGVFVLNGH
+704 
-717 QDGFLISYL
+717 
-726 TDETVEAGSNT
+726 
-737 VTESLEFTEAGV
+737 
-749 LVSTGGFKGSLSG
+749 
-762 NASTASRWS
+762 
-771 SSRTLTLAGDLT
+771 
-783 GSVSFNGS
+783 
-791 ANFTLTATIANGSV
+791 
-805 ETAMIA
+805 
-811 DDAITAAKLATNSV
+811 
-825 TGDAIAANAVGA
+825 
-837 SELANNA
+837 
-844 VDAAAIASG
+844 
-853 AVTFAKIA
+853 
-861 SGDIATQSE
+861 QSE
-870 AEAGTANNCLMTPQ
+870 AEAGTNNSKMMTPL

>member
-35 GKLVEYNAISEETKR
+35 GKLIEYNAVAEETKR
-50 KAEQAISMSETA
+50 KAEQAISTSETA

-68 ALTQSAQAIETANTA
+68 SLTQSAQAIETANTA
-83 KAQSNSAVTESRAA
+83 KAQSDSAVTESRAA

-103 AQLDAEES
+103 AKLDAEES

-218 SDTYTKDEVDAKVSS
+218 SDTYTKAEVDAKVSS

-247 PTEGNVTGDMWNVL
+247 PTDGNVTGDMWNVL

-279 TIDLTPYLT
+279 TVDLTPYLT
-288 KSDAATTYLKK
+288 KSDAANTYLKK

-313 RISATGDAT
+313 RISATGDA
-322 WSVGFN
+322 
-328 GTQDES
+328 
-334 GTLTLSASGAT
+334 
-345 AGSYGPSAA
+345 
-354 ATLTFGGSFNVPYV
+354 
-368 TVDAKGR
+368 
-375 VTAIKHF
+375 
-382 ALKLPAAPTSVSG
+382 
-395 NAGTAT
+395 
-401 RLQTARTIS
+401 
-410 ATGDGT
+410 T

-482 AQTDVTGNAETASK
+482 AQTDVTGNAETATK
-496 LETPRTI
+496 LETARKI
-503 AISGAV
+503 NGVAFDGSKDISIDLLASAGRVTALEGTTQGAQSGLQMYEAYNNGYPENYGNV
-509 TGTATSFDGSK
+509 LHLKAKEGTNHGECELFLGWGGTTGAHAPIYVRNRRDTTSSAWSAWKKVYTEGDSVPGVNAVGNQDTTGNAGTATKLKTARSLKVNLATTAADSFDGSGNADAIGVSGTLPTGNGGTGRTDGK
-520 NISIPTAAVDG
+520 VTALATKRTIDGMQFDGSANIHHYAECSTAAATAAKTVTLSGFTLATGARIIVRFTVTNTASNPTLNVNGTGAKAIQYRNAAISAGYLAANRLREFVYDGSAWELIGDVD
-531 TKVSVFGKATSSAA
+531 T
-545 GTIGAVPAPAAGAQG
+545 
-560 KYLRGDGT
+560 
-568 WQNPPNT
+568 NT
-575 TYAVFKGATSSAAG
+575 TYSV
-589 GTGLVPA
+589 
-596 PAEGYQGRFLRGDGT
+596 
-611 WQTPTDNK
+611 
-619 VSQTSS
+619 
-625 TANGKYPILLKAST
+625 AS
-639 ATSNATAG
+639 
-647 ALFDADVS
+647 
-655 INPSTGTVYFRKIS
+655 
-669 GKNTA
+669 
-674 TLWVDAAKAG
+674 
-684 GSILESEDNST
+684 
-695 GGEFTPFIR
+695 
-704 FKSTNGVFVLNGH
+704 
-717 QDGFLISYL
+717 
-726 TDETVEAGSNT
+726 
-737 VTESLEFTEAGV
+737 
-749 LVSTGGFKGSLSG
+749 
-762 NASTASRWS
+762 
-771 SSRTLTLAGDLT
+771 
-783 GSVSFNGS
+783 
-791 ANFTLTATIANGSV
+791 
-805 ETAMIA
+805 
-811 DDAITAAKLATNSV
+811 
-825 TGDAIAANAVGA
+825 
-837 SELANNA
+837 
-844 VDAAAIASG
+844 
-853 AVTFAKIA
+853 
-861 SGDIATQSE
+861 QSE
-870 AEAGTANNCLMTPQ
+870 AEAGTNNSKMMTPL

>member
-35 GKLVEYNAISEETKR
+35 GKLVEYNTISEETKR
-50 KAEQAISMSETA
+50 KAEQAISTSETA

-83 KAQSNSAVTESRAA
+83 KAQSDSAVTESRAA

-111 ARDAESSRQAAED
+111 ARDAASSRQAAED

-161 ESATRAEANA
+161 ESATRAEANS

-218 SDTYTKDEVDAKVSS
+218 SDTYTK
-233 ALIFKGSVATYDDL
+233 
-247 PTEGNVTGDMWNVL
+247 
-261 DTGANYAWTGE
+261 
-272 AWDKLSE
+272 
-279 TIDLTPYLT
+279 
-288 KSDAATTYLKK
+288 SDVENTYLKK

-322 WSVGFN
+322 WSVSFN

-345 AGSYGPSAA
+345 AGSYGPNAA
-354 ATLTFGGSFNVPYV
+354 ATLAFGGSFNVPYV

-401 RLQTARTIS
+401 RLQNTRTIS

-482 AQTDVTGNAETASK
+482 AQTDVTGNAETATK
-496 LETPRTI
+496 LETARKI
-503 AISGAV
+503 NGVAFDGSKDISIDLLASAGRVTALEGTTQGAQSGLQMYEAYNNGYPENYGNV
-509 TGTATSFDGSK
+509 LHLKAKEGTNHGECELFLGWSGTTGAHAPIYVRNRRDTTSSAWSDWKKVYTEGDSVPGVNAAGNQNTTGNAATATKLKTARSLKVNLATTAADSFDGSGNADAIGVSGTLPTGNGGTGRTDGK
-520 NISIPTAAVDG
+520 VTALATERTIDGMQFDGSANIHHYAECSTAAATAAKTVTLSGFTLATGARIIVRFTVTNTASNPTLNVNGTGAKAIQYRNAAISAGYLAANRLREFVYDGSAWELIGDVD
-531 TKVSVFGKATSSAA
+531 T
-545 GTIGAVPAPAAGAQG
+545 
-560 KYLRGDGT
+560 
-568 WQNPPNT
+568 NT
-575 TYAVFKGATSSAAG
+575 TYSV
-589 GTGLVPA
+589 
-596 PAEGYQGRFLRGDGT
+596 
-611 WQTPTDNK
+611 
-619 VSQTSS
+619 
-625 TANGKYPILLKAST
+625 AS
-639 ATSNATAG
+639 
-647 ALFDADVS
+647 
-655 INPSTGTVYFRKIS
+655 
-669 GKNTA
+669 
-674 TLWVDAAKAG
+674 
-684 GSILESEDNST
+684 
-695 GGEFTPFIR
+695 
-704 FKSTNGVFVLNGH
+704 
-717 QDGFLISYL
+717 
-726 TDETVEAGSNT
+726 
-737 VTESLEFTEAGV
+737 
-749 LVSTGGFKGSLSG
+749 
-762 NASTASRWS
+762 
-771 SSRTLTLAGDLT
+771 
-783 GSVSFNGS
+783 
-791 ANFTLTATIANGSV
+791 
-805 ETAMIA
+805 
-811 DDAITAAKLATNSV
+811 
-825 TGDAIAANAVGA
+825 
-837 SELANNA
+837 
-844 VDAAAIASG
+844 
-853 AVTFAKIA
+853 
-861 SGDIATQSE
+861 QSE
-870 AEAGTANNCLMTPQ
+870 AEAGTNNSKMMTPL

>member
-50 KAEQAISMSETA
+50 KAEQAISTSETA
-62 LNTANQ
+62 LNTSNQ

-83 KAQSNSAVTESRAA
+83 KAQSDSAVTESRAA

-218 SDTYTKDEVDAKVSS
+218 SDTYTK
-233 ALIFKGSVATYDDL
+233 
-247 PTEGNVTGDMWNVL
+247 
-261 DTGANYAWTGE
+261 
-272 AWDKLSE
+272 
-279 TIDLTPYLT
+279 
-288 KSDAATTYLKK
+288 SDVENTYLKK

-322 WSVGFN
+322 WSVSFN

-354 ATLTFGGSFNVPYV
+354 ATLAFGGSFNVPYV

-375 VTAIKHF
+375 VTEIKHF
-382 ALKLPAAPTSVSG
+382 ALKLPATPTSVSG

-401 RLQTARTIS
+401 RLQNTRTIS

-468 RVTNVKSIALKMPS
+468 RVTSVKSIALKMPS
-482 AQTDVTGNAETASK
+482 AQTDVSGNAETASK

-520 NISIPTAAVDG
+520 NISIPTTAVDG

-611 WQTPTDNK
+611 WQNPTDNK

-639 ATSNATAG
+639 STSNATAG
-647 ALFDADVS
+647 ALFDADVA
-655 INPSTGTVYFRKIS
+655 INPSTGAFYTRKIS
-669 GKNTA
+669 GKNTV
-674 TLWVDAAKAG
+674 TRWVDAAKAG
-684 GSILESEDNST
+684 GSMVEIEDNSS

-704 FKSTNGVFVLNGH
+704 FKSTNGVFVLNGY

-726 TDETVEAGSNT
+726 TDENVEAGTNT

-749 LVSTGGFKGSLSG
+749 LVSTGGFQGSLSG

-805 ETAMIA
+805 VTAMIA

-825 TGDAIAANAVGA
+825 TADAIAANAVGA

>member
-50 KAEQAISMSETA
+50 KAEQAISTSETA

-83 KAQSNSAVTESRAA
+83 KAQSDSAVTESRAA

-161 ESATRAEANA
+161 ESASRAEANA

-218 SDTYTKDEVDAKVSS
+218 SDTYTKAEVDAKVSS

-247 PTEGNVTGDMWNVL
+247 PTDGNVTGDMWNVL

-288 KSDAATTYLKK
+288 KSDAANTYLKK

-334 GTLTLSASGAT
+334 GTITLSASGAT

-354 ATLTFGGSFNVPYV
+354 ATLSFGGSFNVPYV

-382 ALKLPAAPTSVSG
+382 ALKLPAA
-395 NAGTAT
+395 
-401 RLQTARTIS
+401 
-410 ATGDGT
+410 
-416 WSVSFNG
+416 
-423 SANASGEFTLAASGA
+423 
-438 TAGSYGES
+438 
-446 AAKTLSYGGSFSIP
+446 
-460 YVTVDAKG
+460 
-468 RVTNVKSIALKMPS
+468 
-482 AQTDVTGNAETASK
+482 QTDVSGNAETASK

-520 NISIPTAAVDG
+520 NISIPTTAVDG

-611 WQTPTDNK
+611 WQNPTDNK

-639 ATSNATAG
+639 STSNATAG
-647 ALFDADVS
+647 ALFDADVA
-655 INPSTGTVYFRKIS
+655 INPSTGAFYTRKIS
-669 GKNTA
+669 GKNTV
-674 TLWVDAAKAG
+674 TRWVDAAKSG
-684 GSILESEDNST
+684 GSMVEIEDNSS

-717 QDGFLISYL
+717 QDGFSISYL
-726 TDETVEAGSNT
+726 TDEDVAAGSNT

-749 LVSTGGFKGSLSG
+749 LVSTGGFQGSLSG

-805 ETAMIA
+805 VTAMIA

-825 TGDAIAANAVGA
+825 TADAIAANAVGA

>member
-50 KAEQAISMSETA
+50 KAEQAISTSETA

-83 KAQSNSAVTESRAA
+83 KAQSDSAVTESRAA

-161 ESATRAEANA
+161 ESATRAEANS

-218 SDTYTKDEVDAKVSS
+218 SDTYTK
-233 ALIFKGSVATYDDL
+233 
-247 PTEGNVTGDMWNVL
+247 
-261 DTGANYAWTGE
+261 
-272 AWDKLSE
+272 
-279 TIDLTPYLT
+279 
-288 KSDAATTYLKK
+288 SDVENTYLKK

-322 WSVGFN
+322 WSVSFN

-345 AGSYGPSAA
+345 AGSYGPNAA
-354 ATLTFGGSFNVPYV
+354 ATLAFGGSFNVPYV

-401 RLQTARTIS
+401 RLQNTRTIS

-468 RVTNVKSIALKMPS
+468 RVTSVKSIALKMPS
-482 AQTDVTGNAETASK
+482 AQTDVTGNAETATK
-496 LETPRTI
+496 LETARTI

-520 NISIPTAAVDG
+520 NISIPTTAVDG
-531 TKVSVFGKATSSAA
+531 TKVSVFGKASSSAA

-611 WQTPTDNK
+611 WQNPTDNK

-639 ATSNATAG
+639 STSNATAG
-647 ALFDADVS
+647 ALFDADVA
-655 INPSTGTVYFRKIS
+655 INPSTGAFYTRKIS
-669 GKNTA
+669 GKNTV
-674 TLWVDAAKAG
+674 TRWVDAAKAG
-684 GSILESEDNST
+684 GSMVEIEDNSS

-726 TDETVEAGSNT
+726 TDEDVAAGSNT

-749 LVSTGGFKGSLSG
+749 LVSTGGFQGSLSG

-805 ETAMIA
+805 VTAMIA

-825 TGDAIAANAVGA
+825 TADAIAANAVGA

>member
-50 KAEQAISMSETA
+50 KAEQAISTSETA

-83 KAQSNSAVTESRAA
+83 KAQSDSAVTESRAA

-161 ESATRAEANA
+161 ESATRAEANS

-218 SDTYTKDEVDAKVSS
+218 SDTYTKSD
-233 ALIFKGSVATYDDL
+233 VA
-247 PTEGNVTGDMWNVL
+247 N
-261 DTGANYAWTGE
+261 
-272 AWDKLSE
+272 
-279 TIDLTPYLT
+279 
-288 KSDAATTYLKK
+288 TYLKK

-322 WSVGFN
+322 WSVSFN

-345 AGSYGPSAA
+345 AGSYGPNAA
-354 ATLTFGGSFNVPYV
+354 ATLAFGGSFNVPYV

-382 ALKLPAAPTSVSG
+382 ALKLPAA
-395 NAGTAT
+395 
-401 RLQTARTIS
+401 
-410 ATGDGT
+410 
-416 WSVSFNG
+416 
-423 SANASGEFTLAASGA
+423 
-438 TAGSYGES
+438 
-446 AAKTLSYGGSFSIP
+446 
-460 YVTVDAKG
+460 
-468 RVTNVKSIALKMPS
+468 
-482 AQTDVTGNAETASK
+482 QTDVSGNAETASK

-520 NISIPTAAVDG
+520 NISIPTTAVDG

-611 WQTPTDNK
+611 WQNPTDNK

-639 ATSNATAG
+639 STSNATAG
-647 ALFDADVS
+647 ALFDADVA
-655 INPSTGTVYFRKIS
+655 INPSTGAFYTRKIS
-669 GKNTA
+669 GKNTV
-674 TLWVDAAKAG
+674 TRWVDAAKAG
-684 GSILESEDNST
+684 GSMVEIEDNSS

-726 TDETVEAGSNT
+726 TDEDVAAGSNT

-749 LVSTGGFKGSLSG
+749 LVSTGGFQGSLSG

-805 ETAMIA
+805 VTAMIA

-825 TGDAIAANAVGA
+825 TADAIAANAVGA

>member
-50 KAEQAISMSETA
+50 KAEQAISTSETA

-83 KAQSNSAVTESRAA
+83 KAQSDSAVTESRAA

-124 ANEAA
+124 ANDAA

-218 SDTYTKDEVDAKVSS
+218 SDTYTK
-233 ALIFKGSVATYDDL
+233 
-247 PTEGNVTGDMWNVL
+247 
-261 DTGANYAWTGE
+261 
-272 AWDKLSE
+272 
-279 TIDLTPYLT
+279 
-288 KSDAATTYLKK
+288 SDVENTYLKK

-322 WSVGFN
+322 WSVSFN

-334 GTLTLSASGAT
+334 GTLTLSVSGAT
-345 AGSYGPSAA
+345 AGSYGPNAA
-354 ATLTFGGSFNVPYV
+354 ATLAFGGSFNVPYV

-382 ALKLPAAPTSVSG
+382 ALKLPATPTSVSG

-401 RLQTARTIS
+401 RLQNTRTIS

-468 RVTNVKSIALKMPS
+468 RVTSVKSIALKMPS
-482 AQTDVTGNAETASK
+482 AQTDVTGNAETATK
-496 LETPRTI
+496 LETARKI
-503 AISGAV
+503 NGVAFDGSKDISIDLLASAGRVTALEGTTQGAQSGLQMYEAYNNGYPENYGNV
-509 TGTATSFDGSK
+509 LHLKAKEGTNHGECELFLGWSGTTGAHAPIYVRNRRDTTSSAWSDWKKVYTEGDSVPGVNAAGNQNTTGNAATATKLKTARSLKVNLATTAADSFDGSGNADAIGVSGTLPTGNGGTGRTDGK
-520 NISIPTAAVDG
+520 VTALATKRTIDGMQFDGSANIHHYAECSTAAATAAKTVTLSGFTLATGARIIVRFTVTNTASNPTLNVNGTGAKAIQYRNAAISAGYLAANRLREFVYDGSAWELIGDVD
-531 TKVSVFGKATSSAA
+531 T
-545 GTIGAVPAPAAGAQG
+545 
-560 KYLRGDGT
+560 
-568 WQNPPNT
+568 NT
-575 TYAVFKGATSSAAG
+575 TYSV
-589 GTGLVPA
+589 
-596 PAEGYQGRFLRGDGT
+596 
-611 WQTPTDNK
+611 
-619 VSQTSS
+619 
-625 TANGKYPILLKAST
+625 AS
-639 ATSNATAG
+639 
-647 ALFDADVS
+647 
-655 INPSTGTVYFRKIS
+655 
-669 GKNTA
+669 
-674 TLWVDAAKAG
+674 
-684 GSILESEDNST
+684 
-695 GGEFTPFIR
+695 
-704 FKSTNGVFVLNGH
+704 
-717 QDGFLISYL
+717 
-726 TDETVEAGSNT
+726 
-737 VTESLEFTEAGV
+737 
-749 LVSTGGFKGSLSG
+749 
-762 NASTASRWS
+762 
-771 SSRTLTLAGDLT
+771 
-783 GSVSFNGS
+783 
-791 ANFTLTATIANGSV
+791 
-805 ETAMIA
+805 
-811 DDAITAAKLATNSV
+811 
-825 TGDAIAANAVGA
+825 
-837 SELANNA
+837 
-844 VDAAAIASG
+844 
-853 AVTFAKIA
+853 
-861 SGDIATQSE
+861 QSE
-870 AEAGTANNCLMTPQ
+870 AEAGTNNSKMMTPL

>member
-35 GKLVEYNAISEETKR
+35 GKLIEYNAVAEETKR
-50 KAEQAISMSETA
+50 KAEQAISTSETA

-83 KAQSNSAVTESRAA
+83 KAQSDSAVTESRAA

-103 AQLDAEES
+103 AKLDAEES

-218 SDTYTKDEVDAKVSS
+218 SDTYTKAEVDAKVSS

-247 PTEGNVTGDMWNVL
+247 PTDGNVTGDMWNVL
-261 DTGANYAWTGE
+261 DTGANYAWTDE

-279 TIDLTPYLT
+279 TVDLTPYLT
-288 KSDAATTYLKK
+288 KSDAANTYLKK

-334 GTLTLSASGAT
+334 GTLTLAASGAT

-401 RLQTARTIS
+401 RLQNTRTIS

-482 AQTDVTGNAETASK
+482 AQTDVTGNAETATK
-496 LETPRTI
+496 LETARKI
-503 AISGAV
+503 NGVAFDGSKDISIDLLASAGRVTALEGTTQGAQSGLQMYEAYNNGYPENYGNV
-509 TGTATSFDGSK
+509 LHLKAKEGTNNGECELFLGWSGTTGAHAPIYVRNRRDTTSSAWSAWKKVYTEGDSVPGVNAVGNQDTTGNAGTATKLKTARSLKVNLATTAADSFDGSGNADAIGVSGTLPTGNGGTGRTDGK
-520 NISIPTAAVDG
+520 VTALATKRTIDGMQFDGSANIHHYAECSTAAATAAKTVTLSGFTLATGARIIVRFTVTNTASNPTLNVNGTGAKAIQYRNAAISAGYLAANRLREFVYDGSAWELIGDVD
-531 TKVSVFGKATSSAA
+531 T
-545 GTIGAVPAPAAGAQG
+545 
-560 KYLRGDGT
+560 
-568 WQNPPNT
+568 NT
-575 TYAVFKGATSSAAG
+575 TYSV
-589 GTGLVPA
+589 
-596 PAEGYQGRFLRGDGT
+596 
-611 WQTPTDNK
+611 
-619 VSQTSS
+619 
-625 TANGKYPILLKAST
+625 AS
-639 ATSNATAG
+639 
-647 ALFDADVS
+647 
-655 INPSTGTVYFRKIS
+655 
-669 GKNTA
+669 
-674 TLWVDAAKAG
+674 
-684 GSILESEDNST
+684 
-695 GGEFTPFIR
+695 
-704 FKSTNGVFVLNGH
+704 
-717 QDGFLISYL
+717 
-726 TDETVEAGSNT
+726 
-737 VTESLEFTEAGV
+737 
-749 LVSTGGFKGSLSG
+749 
-762 NASTASRWS
+762 
-771 SSRTLTLAGDLT
+771 
-783 GSVSFNGS
+783 
-791 ANFTLTATIANGSV
+791 
-805 ETAMIA
+805 
-811 DDAITAAKLATNSV
+811 
-825 TGDAIAANAVGA
+825 
-837 SELANNA
+837 
-844 VDAAAIASG
+844 
-853 AVTFAKIA
+853 
-861 SGDIATQSE
+861 QSE
-870 AEAGTANNCLMTPQ
+870 AEAGTNNSKMMTPL

>member
-50 KAEQAISMSETA
+50 KAEQAISTSETA

-83 KAQSNSAVTESRAA
+83 KAQSDSAVTESRAA

-141 TAETAQENAYAAR
+141 TAETAQENSYAAR

-218 SDTYTKDEVDAKVSS
+218 SDTYTK
-233 ALIFKGSVATYDDL
+233 
-247 PTEGNVTGDMWNVL
+247 
-261 DTGANYAWTGE
+261 
-272 AWDKLSE
+272 
-279 TIDLTPYLT
+279 
-288 KSDAATTYLKK
+288 SDVENTYLKK

-322 WSVGFN
+322 WSVSFN

-345 AGSYGPSAA
+345 AGSYGPNAA
-354 ATLTFGGSFNVPYV
+354 ATLAFGGSFNVPYV

-375 VTAIKHF
+375 VTEIKHF
-382 ALKLPAAPTSVSG
+382 ALKLPATPTSVSG

-401 RLQTARTIS
+401 RLQNTRTIS

-468 RVTNVKSIALKMPS
+468 RVTSVKSIALKMPS
-482 AQTDVTGNAETASK
+482 AQTDVTGNAETATK
-496 LETPRTI
+496 LETARKI
-503 AISGAV
+503 NGVAFDGSKDISIDLLASAGRVTALEGTTQGAQSGLQMYEAYNNGYPENYGNV
-509 TGTATSFDGSK
+509 LHLKAKEGTNHGECELFLGWSGTTGAHAPIYVRNRRDTTSSAWSDWKKVYTEGDSVPGVNAAGNQNTTGNAATATKLKTARSLKVNLATTAADSFDGSGNADAIGVSGTLPTGNGGTGRTDGK
-520 NISIPTAAVDG
+520 VTALATKRTIDGMQFDGSANIHHYAECSTAAATAAKAVTLSGFTLATGARIIVRFTVTNTASNPTLNVNGTGAKAIQYRNAAISAGYLDANRLREFVYDGSAWELIGDVD
-531 TKVSVFGKATSSAA
+531 T
-545 GTIGAVPAPAAGAQG
+545 
-560 KYLRGDGT
+560 
-568 WQNPPNT
+568 NT
-575 TYAVFKGATSSAAG
+575 TYS
-589 GTGLVPA
+589 
-596 PAEGYQGRFLRGDGT
+596 E
-611 WQTPTDNK
+611 
-619 VSQTSS
+619 
-625 TANGKYPILLKAST
+625 AS
-639 ATSNATAG
+639 
-647 ALFDADVS
+647 
-655 INPSTGTVYFRKIS
+655 
-669 GKNTA
+669 
-674 TLWVDAAKAG
+674 
-684 GSILESEDNST
+684 
-695 GGEFTPFIR
+695 
-704 FKSTNGVFVLNGH
+704 
-717 QDGFLISYL
+717 
-726 TDETVEAGSNT
+726 
-737 VTESLEFTEAGV
+737 
-749 LVSTGGFKGSLSG
+749 
-762 NASTASRWS
+762 
-771 SSRTLTLAGDLT
+771 
-783 GSVSFNGS
+783 
-791 ANFTLTATIANGSV
+791 
-805 ETAMIA
+805 
-811 DDAITAAKLATNSV
+811 
-825 TGDAIAANAVGA
+825 
-837 SELANNA
+837 
-844 VDAAAIASG
+844 
-853 AVTFAKIA
+853 
-861 SGDIATQSE
+861 QSE
-870 AEAGTANNCLMTPQ
+870 AEAGTNNSKMMTPL

>member
-50 KAEQAISMSETA
+50 KAEQAISTSETA

-83 KAQSNSAVTESRAA
+83 KAQSDSAVTESRAA

-161 ESATRAEANA
+161 ESATRAEANS

-182 AAAEALADG
+182 AAAEALVDG

-218 SDTYTKDEVDAKVSS
+218 SDTYTK
-233 ALIFKGSVATYDDL
+233 
-247 PTEGNVTGDMWNVL
+247 
-261 DTGANYAWTGE
+261 
-272 AWDKLSE
+272 
-279 TIDLTPYLT
+279 
-288 KSDAATTYLKK
+288 SDVENTYLKK

-322 WSVGFN
+322 WSVSFN

-345 AGSYGPSAA
+345 AGSYGPNAA
-354 ATLTFGGSFNVPYV
+354 ATLAFGGSFNVPYV

-401 RLQTARTIS
+401 RLQNTRTIS

-468 RVTNVKSIALKMPS
+468 RVTSVKSIALKMPS
-482 AQTDVTGNAETASK
+482 AQTDVTGNAETATK
-496 LETPRTI
+496 LETARKI
-503 AISGAV
+503 NGVAFDGSKDISIDLLASAGRVTALEGTTQGAQSGLQMYEAYKNGYPENYGNV
-509 TGTATSFDGSK
+509 LHLKAKEGTNHGECELFLGWSGTTGAHAPIYVRNRRDTTSSAWSDWKKVYTEGDSVPGVNAAGNQNTTGNAATATKLKTARSLKVNLATTAADSFDGSGNADAIGVSGTLPTGNGGTGRTDGK
-520 NISIPTAAVDG
+520 VTALATKRTIDGMQFDGSANIHHYAECSTAAATAAKTVTLSGFTLATGARIIVRFTVTNTASNPTLNVNGTGAKAIQYRNAAISAGYLAANRLREFVYDGSAWELIGDVD
-531 TKVSVFGKATSSAA
+531 T
-545 GTIGAVPAPAAGAQG
+545 
-560 KYLRGDGT
+560 
-568 WQNPPNT
+568 NT
-575 TYAVFKGATSSAAG
+575 TYSV
-589 GTGLVPA
+589 
-596 PAEGYQGRFLRGDGT
+596 
-611 WQTPTDNK
+611 
-619 VSQTSS
+619 
-625 TANGKYPILLKAST
+625 AS
-639 ATSNATAG
+639 
-647 ALFDADVS
+647 
-655 INPSTGTVYFRKIS
+655 
-669 GKNTA
+669 
-674 TLWVDAAKAG
+674 
-684 GSILESEDNST
+684 
-695 GGEFTPFIR
+695 
-704 FKSTNGVFVLNGH
+704 
-717 QDGFLISYL
+717 
-726 TDETVEAGSNT
+726 
-737 VTESLEFTEAGV
+737 
-749 LVSTGGFKGSLSG
+749 
-762 NASTASRWS
+762 
-771 SSRTLTLAGDLT
+771 
-783 GSVSFNGS
+783 
-791 ANFTLTATIANGSV
+791 
-805 ETAMIA
+805 
-811 DDAITAAKLATNSV
+811 
-825 TGDAIAANAVGA
+825 
-837 SELANNA
+837 
-844 VDAAAIASG
+844 
-853 AVTFAKIA
+853 
-861 SGDIATQSE
+861 QSE
-870 AEAGTANNCLMTPQ
+870 AEAGTNNSKMMTPL

>member
-35 GKLVEYNAISEETKR
+35 GKLVEYNTISEETKR
-50 KAEQAISMSETA
+50 KAEQAISTSETA

-83 KAQSNSAVTESRAA
+83 KAQSDSAVTESRAA

-141 TAETAQENAYAAR
+141 TAETAQGNAYAAR

-182 AAAEALADG
+182 AAAEALANG

-218 SDTYTKDEVDAKVSS
+218 SDTYTKAEVDAKVSS

-247 PTEGNVTGDMWNVL
+247 PTDGNVTGDMWNVL

-279 TIDLTPYLT
+279 TVDLTPYLT
-288 KSDAATTYLKK
+288 KSDAANTYLKK

-334 GTLTLSASGAT
+334 GTLTLAASGAT

-354 ATLTFGGSFNVPYV
+354 ATLAFGGSFNVPYV

-382 ALKLPAAPTSVSG
+382 ALKLPAA
-395 NAGTAT
+395 
-401 RLQTARTIS
+401 
-410 ATGDGT
+410 
-416 WSVSFNG
+416 
-423 SANASGEFTLAASGA
+423 
-438 TAGSYGES
+438 
-446 AAKTLSYGGSFSIP
+446 
-460 YVTVDAKG
+460 
-468 RVTNVKSIALKMPS
+468 
-482 AQTDVTGNAETASK
+482 QTDVSGNAETASK

-674 TLWVDAAKAG
+674 TRWVDAAKAG

-704 FKSTNGVFVLNGH
+704 FKSTNGVFVLNGY

-726 TDETVEAGSNT
+726 TDENVEAGSNT
-737 VTESLEFTEAGV
+737 VTEALEFTEAGV

-844 VDAAAIASG
+844 VDAAAIANG

-884 RVKQAITANDPG
+884 RVKQAITASDPG

>member
-50 KAEQAISMSETA
+50 KAEQAISTSETA

-83 KAQSNSAVTESRAA
+83 KAQSDSAVTESRAA

-218 SDTYTKDEVDAKVSS
+218 SDTYTKAEV
-233 ALIFKGSVATYDDL
+233 
-247 PTEGNVTGDMWNVL
+247 
-261 DTGANYAWTGE
+261 AN
-272 AWDKLSE
+272 
-279 TIDLTPYLT
+279 
-288 KSDAATTYLKK
+288 TYLKK

-322 WSVGFN
+322 WSVSFN

-334 GTLTLSASGAT
+334 GTLTLSASGAM

-354 ATLTFGGSFNVPYV
+354 ATLSFGGSFNVPYV

-382 ALKLPAAPTSVSG
+382 ALKLPATPTSVSG

-401 RLQTARTIS
+401 RLQNTRTIS

-468 RVTNVKSIALKMPS
+468 RVTSVKSIALKMPS
-482 AQTDVTGNAETASK
+482 AQTDVTGNAETATK
-496 LETPRTI
+496 LETARKI
-503 AISGAV
+503 NGVAFDGSKDISIDLLASAGRVTALEGTTQGAQSGLQMYEAYNNGYPENYGNV
-509 TGTATSFDGSK
+509 LHLKAKEGTNHGECELFLGWSGTTGAHAPIYVRNRRDTTSSAWSDWKKVYTEGDSVPGVNAAGNQNTTGNAATATKLKTARSLKVNLATTAADSFDGSG
-520 NISIPTAAVDG
+520 NADAIGVSGTLPTG
-531 TKVSVFGKATSSAA
+531 
-545 GTIGAVPAPAAGAQG
+545 
-560 KYLRGDGT
+560 
-568 WQNPPNT
+568 N
-575 TYAVFKGATSSAAG
+575 G
-589 GTGLVPA
+589 GTG
-596 PAEGYQGRFLRGDGT
+596 RTDG
-611 WQTPTDNK
+611 K
-619 VSQTSS
+619 V
-625 TANGKYPILLKAST
+625 TAL
-639 ATSNATAG
+639 ATKRTIDG
-647 ALFDADVS
+647 MQFD
-655 INPSTGTVYFRKIS
+655 
-669 GKNTA
+669 
-674 TLWVDAAKAG
+674 
-684 GSILESEDNST
+684 
-695 GGEFTPFIR
+695 
-704 FKSTNGVFVLNGH
+704 
-717 QDGFLISYL
+717 
-726 TDETVEAGSNT
+726 
-737 VTESLEFTEAGV
+737 
-749 LVSTGGFKGSLSG
+749 
-762 NASTASRWS
+762 
-771 SSRTLTLAGDLT
+771 
-783 GSVSFNGS
+783 GS
-791 ANFTLTATIANGSV
+791 ANIHHYAECSTAA
-805 ETAMIA
+805 A
-811 DDAITAAKLATNSV
+811 TAAKTVTLSGFTLATGARIIVRFTV
-825 TGDAIAANAVGA
+825 TNTASNPTLNVNGTGAKAIQYRNAAISAGYLAANRLREFVYDGSAWELIGDVDTDTTYSVA
-837 SELANNA
+837 S
-844 VDAAAIASG
+844 
-853 AVTFAKIA
+853 
-861 SGDIATQSE
+861 QSE
-870 AEAGTANNCLMTPQ
+870 AEAGTNNSKMMTPL

>member
-50 KAEQAISMSETA
+50 KAEQAISTSETA

-83 KAQSNSAVTESRAA
+83 KAQSDSAVTESRAA

-141 TAETAQENAYAAR
+141 TAETAQENSYAAR

-218 SDTYTKDEVDAKVSS
+218 SDTYTK
-233 ALIFKGSVATYDDL
+233 
-247 PTEGNVTGDMWNVL
+247 
-261 DTGANYAWTGE
+261 
-272 AWDKLSE
+272 
-279 TIDLTPYLT
+279 
-288 KSDAATTYLKK
+288 SDVENTYLKK

-322 WSVGFN
+322 WSVSFN

-345 AGSYGPSAA
+345 AGSYGPNAA
-354 ATLTFGGSFNVPYV
+354 ATLAFGGSFNVPYV

-375 VTAIKHF
+375 VTEIKHF
-382 ALKLPAAPTSVSG
+382 ALKLPATPTSVSG

-401 RLQTARTIS
+401 RLQNTRTIS

-482 AQTDVTGNAETASK
+482 AQTDVTGNAETATK
-496 LETPRTI
+496 LETARKI
-503 AISGAV
+503 NGVAFDGSKDISIDLLASAGRVTALEGATQGAQSGLQMYEAYNNGYPENYGNV
-509 TGTATSFDGSK
+509 LHLKAKEGTNHGECELFLGWSGTTGAHAPIYVRNRRDMTSSAWSDWKKVYTEGDSVPGVNAVGNQDTTGNAGTATKLKTARSLKVNLATTAADSFDGSGNADAIGVSGTLPTGNGGTGRTDGK
-520 NISIPTAAVDG
+520 VTALATKRTIDGMQFDGSANIHHYAECSTAAATAAKTVTLSGFTLATGARIIVRFTVTNTASNPTLNVNGTGAKAIQYRNAAISAGYLAANRLREFVYDGSAWELIGDVD
-531 TKVSVFGKATSSAA
+531 T
-545 GTIGAVPAPAAGAQG
+545 
-560 KYLRGDGT
+560 
-568 WQNPPNT
+568 NT
-575 TYAVFKGATSSAAG
+575 TYSV
-589 GTGLVPA
+589 
-596 PAEGYQGRFLRGDGT
+596 
-611 WQTPTDNK
+611 
-619 VSQTSS
+619 
-625 TANGKYPILLKAST
+625 AS
-639 ATSNATAG
+639 
-647 ALFDADVS
+647 
-655 INPSTGTVYFRKIS
+655 
-669 GKNTA
+669 
-674 TLWVDAAKAG
+674 
-684 GSILESEDNST
+684 
-695 GGEFTPFIR
+695 
-704 FKSTNGVFVLNGH
+704 
-717 QDGFLISYL
+717 
-726 TDETVEAGSNT
+726 
-737 VTESLEFTEAGV
+737 
-749 LVSTGGFKGSLSG
+749 
-762 NASTASRWS
+762 
-771 SSRTLTLAGDLT
+771 
-783 GSVSFNGS
+783 
-791 ANFTLTATIANGSV
+791 
-805 ETAMIA
+805 
-811 DDAITAAKLATNSV
+811 
-825 TGDAIAANAVGA
+825 
-837 SELANNA
+837 
-844 VDAAAIASG
+844 
-853 AVTFAKIA
+853 
-861 SGDIATQSE
+861 QSE
-870 AEAGTANNCLMTPQ
+870 AEAGTNNSKMMTPLS
-884 RVKQAITANDPG
+884 VKQAITANDPG

>member
-50 KAEQAISMSETA
+50 KAEQAISTSETA
-62 LNTANQ
+62 LNTSNQ

-83 KAQSNSAVTESRAA
+83 KAQSDSAVTESRAA

-218 SDTYTKDEVDAKVSS
+218 SDTYTK
-233 ALIFKGSVATYDDL
+233 
-247 PTEGNVTGDMWNVL
+247 
-261 DTGANYAWTGE
+261 
-272 AWDKLSE
+272 
-279 TIDLTPYLT
+279 
-288 KSDAATTYLKK
+288 SDVENTYLKK

-322 WSVGFN
+322 WSVSFN

-354 ATLTFGGSFNVPYV
+354 ATLSFGGSFNVPYV

-382 ALKLPAAPTSVSG
+382 ALKLPAA
-395 NAGTAT
+395 
-401 RLQTARTIS
+401 
-410 ATGDGT
+410 
-416 WSVSFNG
+416 
-423 SANASGEFTLAASGA
+423 
-438 TAGSYGES
+438 
-446 AAKTLSYGGSFSIP
+446 
-460 YVTVDAKG
+460 
-468 RVTNVKSIALKMPS
+468 
-482 AQTDVTGNAETASK
+482 QTDVSGNAETASK

-520 NISIPTAAVDG
+520 NISIPTTAVDG

-611 WQTPTDNK
+611 WQNPTDNK

-639 ATSNATAG
+639 STSNATAG
-647 ALFDADVS
+647 ALFDADVA
-655 INPSTGTVYFRKIS
+655 INPSTGAFYTRKIS
-669 GKNTA
+669 GKNTV
-674 TLWVDAAKAG
+674 TRWVDAAKAG
-684 GSILESEDNST
+684 GSMVEIEDNSS

-726 TDETVEAGSNT
+726 TDEDVAAGSNT

-749 LVSTGGFKGSLSG
+749 LVSTGGFQGSLSG
-762 NASTASRWS
+762 NASTSSRWS

-805 ETAMIA
+805 VTAMIA

-825 TGDAIAANAVGA
+825 TADAIAANAVGA

>member
-50 KAEQAISMSETA
+50 KAEQAIITSETA

-83 KAQSNSAVTESRAA
+83 KAQSDSAVTESRAA

-218 SDTYTKDEVDAKVSS
+218 SDTYTKSD
-233 ALIFKGSVATYDDL
+233 VA
-247 PTEGNVTGDMWNVL
+247 N
-261 DTGANYAWTGE
+261 
-272 AWDKLSE
+272 
-279 TIDLTPYLT
+279 
-288 KSDAATTYLKK
+288 TYLKK

-322 WSVGFN
+322 WSVSFN

-345 AGSYGPSAA
+345 AGSYGPNAA
-354 ATLTFGGSFNVPYV
+354 ATLAFGGSFNVPYV

-375 VTAIKHF
+375 VTEIKHF

-401 RLQTARTIS
+401 RLQNTRTIS

-520 NISIPTAAVDG
+520 NISIPTTAVDG

-611 WQTPTDNK
+611 WQNPTDNK

-639 ATSNATAG
+639 STSNATAG
-647 ALFDADVS
+647 ALFDEDVA
-655 INPSTGTVYFRKIS
+655 INPSTGAFYTRKIS
-669 GKNTA
+669 GKNTV
-674 TLWVDAAKAG
+674 TRWVDAAKAG
-684 GSILESEDNST
+684 GSMVEIEDNSS

-726 TDETVEAGSNT
+726 TDEDVAAGSNT

-749 LVSTGGFKGSLSG
+749 LVSTGGFQGSLSG

-805 ETAMIA
+805 VTAMIA

-825 TGDAIAANAVGA
+825 TADAIAANAVGA

>member
-50 KAEQAISMSETA
+50 KAEQAISTSETA

-83 KAQSNSAVTESRAA
+83 KAQSDSAVTESRAA

-141 TAETAQENAYAAR
+141 TAETAQENSYAAR

-218 SDTYTKDEVDAKVSS
+218 SDTYTK
-233 ALIFKGSVATYDDL
+233 
-247 PTEGNVTGDMWNVL
+247 
-261 DTGANYAWTGE
+261 
-272 AWDKLSE
+272 
-279 TIDLTPYLT
+279 
-288 KSDAATTYLKK
+288 SDVENTYLKK

-322 WSVGFN
+322 WSVSFN

-345 AGSYGPSAA
+345 AGSYGPNAA
-354 ATLTFGGSFNVPYV
+354 ATLAFGGSFNVPYV

-401 RLQTARTIS
+401 RLQNTRTIS

-468 RVTNVKSIALKMPS
+468 RVTSVKSIALKMPS
-482 AQTDVTGNAETASK
+482 AQTDVTGNAETATK
-496 LETPRTI
+496 LETARKI
-503 AISGAV
+503 NGVAFDGSKDISIDLLASAGRVTALEGTTQGAQSGLQMYEAYNNGYPENYGNV
-509 TGTATSFDGSK
+509 LHLKAKEGTNHGECELFLGWSGKTGAHTPIYVRNRRDTTSSAWSDWKKVYTEGDSVPGVNAAGNQNTTGNAATATKLKTARSLKVNLATTAADSFDGSGNADAIGVSGTLPTGNGGTGRTDGK
-520 NISIPTAAVDG
+520 VTALATKRTIDGMQFDGSANIHHYAECSTAAATAAKTVTLSGFTLATGARIIVRFTVTNTASNPTLNVNGTGAKAIQYRNAAISAGYLAANRLREFVYDGSAWELIGDVD
-531 TKVSVFGKATSSAA
+531 T
-545 GTIGAVPAPAAGAQG
+545 
-560 KYLRGDGT
+560 
-568 WQNPPNT
+568 NT
-575 TYAVFKGATSSAAG
+575 TYSV
-589 GTGLVPA
+589 
-596 PAEGYQGRFLRGDGT
+596 
-611 WQTPTDNK
+611 
-619 VSQTSS
+619 
-625 TANGKYPILLKAST
+625 AS
-639 ATSNATAG
+639 
-647 ALFDADVS
+647 
-655 INPSTGTVYFRKIS
+655 
-669 GKNTA
+669 
-674 TLWVDAAKAG
+674 
-684 GSILESEDNST
+684 
-695 GGEFTPFIR
+695 
-704 FKSTNGVFVLNGH
+704 
-717 QDGFLISYL
+717 
-726 TDETVEAGSNT
+726 
-737 VTESLEFTEAGV
+737 
-749 LVSTGGFKGSLSG
+749 
-762 NASTASRWS
+762 
-771 SSRTLTLAGDLT
+771 
-783 GSVSFNGS
+783 
-791 ANFTLTATIANGSV
+791 
-805 ETAMIA
+805 
-811 DDAITAAKLATNSV
+811 
-825 TGDAIAANAVGA
+825 
-837 SELANNA
+837 
-844 VDAAAIASG
+844 
-853 AVTFAKIA
+853 
-861 SGDIATQSE
+861 QSE
-870 AEAGTANNCLMTPQ
+870 AEAGTNNSKMMTPL

>member
-50 KAEQAISMSETA
+50 KAEQAISTSETA

-83 KAQSNSAVTESRAA
+83 KAQSDSAVTESRAA

-161 ESATRAEANA
+161 ESATRAEANS

-218 SDTYTKDEVDAKVSS
+218 SDTYTK
-233 ALIFKGSVATYDDL
+233 
-247 PTEGNVTGDMWNVL
+247 
-261 DTGANYAWTGE
+261 
-272 AWDKLSE
+272 
-279 TIDLTPYLT
+279 
-288 KSDAATTYLKK
+288 SDVENTYLKK

-322 WSVGFN
+322 WSVSFN

-345 AGSYGPSAA
+345 AGSYGPNAA
-354 ATLTFGGSFNVPYV
+354 ATLAFGGSFNVPYV
-368 TVDAKGR
+368 MVDAKGR

-401 RLQTARTIS
+401 RLQNTRTIS

-468 RVTNVKSIALKMPS
+468 RVTSVKSIALKMPS
-482 AQTDVTGNAETASK
+482 AQTDVTGNAETATK
-496 LETPRTI
+496 LETARKI
-503 AISGAV
+503 NGVAFDGSKDISIDLLASAGRVTALEGTTQGAQSGLQMYEAYNNGYPENYGNV
-509 TGTATSFDGSK
+509 LHLKAKEGTNHGECELFLGWSGTTGVHAPIYVRNRRDTTSSAWSDWKKVYTEGDSVPGVNAAGNQNTTGNAATATKLKTARSLKVNLATTAADSFDGSGNADAIGVSGTLPTGNGGTGRTDGK
-520 NISIPTAAVDG
+520 VTALATKRTIDGMQFDGSANIHHYAECSTAAATAAKTVTLSGFTLATGARIIVRFTVTNTASNPTLNVNGTGAKAIQYRNAAISAGYLAANRLREFVYDGSAWELIGDVD
-531 TKVSVFGKATSSAA
+531 T
-545 GTIGAVPAPAAGAQG
+545 
-560 KYLRGDGT
+560 
-568 WQNPPNT
+568 NT
-575 TYAVFKGATSSAAG
+575 TYSV
-589 GTGLVPA
+589 
-596 PAEGYQGRFLRGDGT
+596 
-611 WQTPTDNK
+611 
-619 VSQTSS
+619 
-625 TANGKYPILLKAST
+625 AS
-639 ATSNATAG
+639 
-647 ALFDADVS
+647 
-655 INPSTGTVYFRKIS
+655 
-669 GKNTA
+669 
-674 TLWVDAAKAG
+674 
-684 GSILESEDNST
+684 
-695 GGEFTPFIR
+695 
-704 FKSTNGVFVLNGH
+704 
-717 QDGFLISYL
+717 
-726 TDETVEAGSNT
+726 
-737 VTESLEFTEAGV
+737 
-749 LVSTGGFKGSLSG
+749 
-762 NASTASRWS
+762 
-771 SSRTLTLAGDLT
+771 
-783 GSVSFNGS
+783 
-791 ANFTLTATIANGSV
+791 
-805 ETAMIA
+805 
-811 DDAITAAKLATNSV
+811 
-825 TGDAIAANAVGA
+825 
-837 SELANNA
+837 
-844 VDAAAIASG
+844 
-853 AVTFAKIA
+853 
-861 SGDIATQSE
+861 QSE
-870 AEAGTANNCLMTPQ
+870 AEAGTNNSKMMTPL

>member
-22 FIQQTEDAINDIG
+22 FIQQTEDAINNIG

-50 KAEQAISMSETA
+50 KAEQAISTSETA

-83 KAQSNSAVTESRAA
+83 KAQSDSAVTESRAA

-218 SDTYTKDEVDAKVSS
+218 SNVYTKAEVDAKVSS

-247 PTEGNVTGDMWNVL
+247 PTDGNVTGDMWNVL

-288 KSDAATTYLKK
+288 KSDAANTYLKK

-334 GTLTLSASGAT
+334 GTLTLAASGAT

-354 ATLTFGGSFNVPYV
+354 ATLAFGGSFNVPYV

-382 ALKLPAAPTSVSG
+382 ALKLPATPTSVSG

-401 RLQTARTIS
+401 RLQNTRTIS

-482 AQTDVTGNAETASK
+482 AQTDVTGNAETATK
-496 LETPRTI
+496 LETARKI
-503 AISGAV
+503 NGVAFDGSRDISIDLLASAGRVTALEGTTQGAQSGLQMYEAYNNGYPENYGNV
-509 TGTATSFDGSK
+509 LHLKAKEGTNNGECELFLGWSGTTGAHAPIYVRNRRDTTSSAWSAWKKVYTEGDSVPGVNAVGNQDTTGNAGTATKLKTARSLKVNLATTAADSFDGSGNADAIGVSGTLPTGNGGTGRTDGK
-520 NISIPTAAVDG
+520 VTALATKRTIDGMQFDGSANIHHYAECSTAAATAAKTVTLSGFTLATGARIIVRFTVTNTASNPTLNVNGTGAKAIQYRNAAISAGYLAANRLREFVYDGSAWELIGDVD
-531 TKVSVFGKATSSAA
+531 T
-545 GTIGAVPAPAAGAQG
+545 
-560 KYLRGDGT
+560 
-568 WQNPPNT
+568 NT
-575 TYAVFKGATSSAAG
+575 TYN
-589 GTGLVPA
+589 
-596 PAEGYQGRFLRGDGT
+596 E
-611 WQTPTDNK
+611 
-619 VSQTSS
+619 
-625 TANGKYPILLKAST
+625 AS
-639 ATSNATAG
+639 
-647 ALFDADVS
+647 
-655 INPSTGTVYFRKIS
+655 
-669 GKNTA
+669 
-674 TLWVDAAKAG
+674 
-684 GSILESEDNST
+684 
-695 GGEFTPFIR
+695 
-704 FKSTNGVFVLNGH
+704 
-717 QDGFLISYL
+717 
-726 TDETVEAGSNT
+726 
-737 VTESLEFTEAGV
+737 
-749 LVSTGGFKGSLSG
+749 
-762 NASTASRWS
+762 
-771 SSRTLTLAGDLT
+771 
-783 GSVSFNGS
+783 
-791 ANFTLTATIANGSV
+791 
-805 ETAMIA
+805 
-811 DDAITAAKLATNSV
+811 
-825 TGDAIAANAVGA
+825 
-837 SELANNA
+837 
-844 VDAAAIASG
+844 
-853 AVTFAKIA
+853 
-861 SGDIATQSE
+861 QSE
-870 AEAGTANNCLMTPQ
+870 AEAGTNNSKMMTPL

>member
-50 KAEQAISMSETA
+50 KAEQAISTSETA

-83 KAQSNSAVTESRAA
+83 KAQSDSAVTESRAA
-97 KEAAEA
+97 KEAAAA

-161 ESATRAEANA
+161 ESATRAEANSF
-171 LLAQSQAAESA
+171 LAQSQAAESA

-218 SDTYTKDEVDAKVSS
+218 SDTYTK
-233 ALIFKGSVATYDDL
+233 
-247 PTEGNVTGDMWNVL
+247 
-261 DTGANYAWTGE
+261 
-272 AWDKLSE
+272 
-279 TIDLTPYLT
+279 
-288 KSDAATTYLKK
+288 SDVENTYLKK

-322 WSVGFN
+322 WSVSFN

-345 AGSYGPSAA
+345 AGSYGPNAA
-354 ATLTFGGSFNVPYV
+354 ATLAFGGSFNVPYV
-368 TVDAKGR
+368 TVDDKGR

-382 ALKLPAAPTSVSG
+382 ALKLPAA
-395 NAGTAT
+395 
-401 RLQTARTIS
+401 
-410 ATGDGT
+410 
-416 WSVSFNG
+416 
-423 SANASGEFTLAASGA
+423 
-438 TAGSYGES
+438 
-446 AAKTLSYGGSFSIP
+446 
-460 YVTVDAKG
+460 
-468 RVTNVKSIALKMPS
+468 
-482 AQTDVTGNAETASK
+482 QTDVSGNAETASK

-509 TGTATSFDGSK
+509 IGTATSFDGSK
-520 NISIPTAAVDG
+520 NISIPTTAVDG

-611 WQTPTDNK
+611 WQNPTDNK

-639 ATSNATAG
+639 STSNATAG
-647 ALFDADVS
+647 ALFDADVA
-655 INPSTGTVYFRKIS
+655 INPSTGAFYTRKIS
-669 GKNTA
+669 GKNTV
-674 TLWVDAAKAG
+674 TRWVDAAKAG
-684 GSILESEDNST
+684 GSMVEIEDNSS

-704 FKSTNGVFVLNGH
+704 FKSTNGVFVLNGYR
-717 QDGFLISYL
+717 DGFLIAYL
-726 TDETVEAGSNT
+726 TDEDVAAGSNT

-749 LVSTGGFKGSLSG
+749 LVSTGGFQGSLSG

-805 ETAMIA
+805 VTDMIA

-825 TGDAIAANAVGA
+825 TADAIAANAVGA

>member
-35 GKLVEYNAISEETKR
+35 GKLIEYNAVAEETKR
-50 KAEQAISMSETA
+50 KAEQAISTSETA

-83 KAQSNSAVTESRAA
+83 KAQSDSAVTESRTA

-182 AAAEALADG
+182 AAAEALANG

-218 SDTYTKDEVDAKVSS
+218 SDTYTKAEVDAKVSS

-247 PTEGNVTGDMWNVL
+247 PTDDNVTGDMWNVL

-279 TIDLTPYLT
+279 TVDLTPYLT
-288 KSDAATTYLKK
+288 KSDAANTYLKK
-299 TDNAVSASKLQTSR
+299 IDNAVSASKLQTSR

-334 GTLTLSASGAT
+334 GTLTLAASGAT
-345 AGSYGPSAA
+345 AGSYGPNAA
-354 ATLTFGGSFNVPYV
+354 ATLAFGGSFNVPYV

-382 ALKLPAAPTSVSG
+382 ALKLPAA
-395 NAGTAT
+395 
-401 RLQTARTIS
+401 
-410 ATGDGT
+410 
-416 WSVSFNG
+416 
-423 SANASGEFTLAASGA
+423 
-438 TAGSYGES
+438 
-446 AAKTLSYGGSFSIP
+446 
-460 YVTVDAKG
+460 
-468 RVTNVKSIALKMPS
+468 
-482 AQTDVTGNAETASK
+482 QTDVSGNAETATK

-520 NISIPTAAVDG
+520 NISIPTTAVDG
-531 TKVSVFGKATSSAA
+531 KKVSVFGKATSSSA

-596 PAEGYQGRFLRGDGT
+596 PAAGENDEYLRGDGT
-611 WQTPTDNK
+611 WQDPTSSCVKTSGNQTVGGTKTFSSTIKSSIDPTSWVNAANGQTIINSTLTNGEFVPLWQFETTDGDSFVLAGFQKNLQIAVVTSENKESSSNQSTRVFSLTPTGDL
-619 VSQTSS
+619 T
-625 TANGKYPILLKAST
+625 I
-639 ATSNATAG
+639 
-647 ALFDADVS
+647 
-655 INPSTGTVYFRKIS
+655 
-669 GKNTA
+669 
-674 TLWVDAAKAG
+674 G
-684 GSILESEDNST
+684 GS
-695 GGEFTPFIR
+695 
-704 FKSTNGVFVLNGH
+704 
-717 QDGFLISYL
+717 
-726 TDETVEAGSNT
+726 
-737 VTESLEFTEAGV
+737 VTADAF
-749 LVSTGGFKGSLSG
+749 SG
-762 NASTASRWS
+762 NATSASKLATARTFRTNLASTSTASFNGTANVTPGVTGTLPVGNGGTG
-771 SSRTLTLAGDLT
+771 RTDGKAVAWATARTISLGGDAS
-783 GSVSFNGS
+783 GSVSVDGS
-791 ANFTLTATIANGSV
+791 MNVTLTATVKNSS
-805 ETAMIA
+805 TS
-811 DDAITAAKLATNSV
+811 DDAQGI
-825 TGDAIAANAVGA
+825 
-837 SELANNA
+837 
-844 VDAAAIASG
+844 
-853 AVTFAKIA
+853 
-861 SGDIATQSE
+861 
-870 AEAGTANNCLMTPQ
+870 
-884 RVKQAITANDPG
+884 
-896 VLQAFLDFADDN
+896 LQAFTDFANAHDL
-908 NIS
+908 

>member
-50 KAEQAISMSETA
+50 KAEQAISTSETA
-62 LNTANQ
+62 LNTSNQ

-83 KAQSNSAVTESRAA
+83 KAQSDSAVTESRAA

-218 SDTYTKDEVDAKVSS
+218 SDTYTK
-233 ALIFKGSVATYDDL
+233 
-247 PTEGNVTGDMWNVL
+247 
-261 DTGANYAWTGE
+261 
-272 AWDKLSE
+272 
-279 TIDLTPYLT
+279 
-288 KSDAATTYLKK
+288 SDVENTYLKK

-322 WSVGFN
+322 WSVSFN

-354 ATLTFGGSFNVPYV
+354 ATLAFGGSFNVPYV

-375 VTAIKHF
+375 VTEIKHF
-382 ALKLPAAPTSVSG
+382 ALKLPATPTSVSG

-401 RLQTARTIS
+401 RLQNTRTIS

-468 RVTNVKSIALKMPS
+468 RVTSVKSIALKMPS
-482 AQTDVTGNAETASK
+482 AQTDVTGNAETATK
-496 LETPRTI
+496 LETARKINGVAFDGSKDISIDLLASAGRVTALEGTTQGAQSGLQMYEAYNNGYPENYGNVLHLKAKEGTNHGECELFLGWSGRT
-503 AISGAV
+503 GAHAPIYV
-509 TGTATSFDGSK
+509 RNRRDTTSSAWSDWKKVYTEGDSVPGVNAAGNQNTTGNAATATKLKTARSLKVNLATTAADSFDGSGNADAIGVSGTLPTGNGGTGRTDGK
-520 NISIPTAAVDG
+520 VTALATKRTIDGMQFDGSANIHHYAECSTAAATAAKTVTLSGFTLATGARIIVRFTVTNTASNPTLNVNGTGAKAIQYRNAAISAGYLAANRLREFVYDGSAWELIGDVD
-531 TKVSVFGKATSSAA
+531 T
-545 GTIGAVPAPAAGAQG
+545 
-560 KYLRGDGT
+560 
-568 WQNPPNT
+568 NT
-575 TYAVFKGATSSAAG
+575 TYSV
-589 GTGLVPA
+589 
-596 PAEGYQGRFLRGDGT
+596 
-611 WQTPTDNK
+611 
-619 VSQTSS
+619 
-625 TANGKYPILLKAST
+625 AS
-639 ATSNATAG
+639 
-647 ALFDADVS
+647 
-655 INPSTGTVYFRKIS
+655 
-669 GKNTA
+669 
-674 TLWVDAAKAG
+674 
-684 GSILESEDNST
+684 
-695 GGEFTPFIR
+695 
-704 FKSTNGVFVLNGH
+704 
-717 QDGFLISYL
+717 
-726 TDETVEAGSNT
+726 
-737 VTESLEFTEAGV
+737 
-749 LVSTGGFKGSLSG
+749 
-762 NASTASRWS
+762 
-771 SSRTLTLAGDLT
+771 
-783 GSVSFNGS
+783 
-791 ANFTLTATIANGSV
+791 
-805 ETAMIA
+805 
-811 DDAITAAKLATNSV
+811 
-825 TGDAIAANAVGA
+825 
-837 SELANNA
+837 
-844 VDAAAIASG
+844 
-853 AVTFAKIA
+853 
-861 SGDIATQSE
+861 QSE
-870 AEAGTANNCLMTPQ
+870 AEAGTNNSKMMTPL

>member
-50 KAEQAISMSETA
+50 KAEQAISTSETA
-62 LNTANQ
+62 LNTSNQ

-83 KAQSNSAVTESRAA
+83 KAQSDSAVTESRAA

-218 SDTYTKDEVDAKVSS
+218 SDTYTK
-233 ALIFKGSVATYDDL
+233 
-247 PTEGNVTGDMWNVL
+247 
-261 DTGANYAWTGE
+261 
-272 AWDKLSE
+272 
-279 TIDLTPYLT
+279 
-288 KSDAATTYLKK
+288 SDVENTYLKK

-322 WSVGFN
+322 WSVSFN

-354 ATLTFGGSFNVPYV
+354 ATLAFGGSFNVPYV

-375 VTAIKHF
+375 VTEIKHF
-382 ALKLPAAPTSVSG
+382 ALKLPATPTSVSG

-401 RLQTARTIS
+401 RLQNTRTIS

-468 RVTNVKSIALKMPS
+468 RVTSVKSIALKMPS
-482 AQTDVTGNAETASK
+482 AQTDVTGNAETATK
-496 LETPRTI
+496 LETARKI
-503 AISGAV
+503 NGVAFDGSKDISIDLLASAGRVTALEGTTQGAQSGLQMYEAYNNGYPENYGNV
-509 TGTATSFDGSK
+509 LHLKAKEGTNHGECELFLGWSGTTGAHAPIYVRNRRDTTSSAWSDWKKVYTEGDSVPGVNAAGNQNTTGNAATATKLKTARSLKVNLATTAADSFDGSGNADAIGVSGTLPTGNGGTGRTDGK
-520 NISIPTAAVDG
+520 VTALATKRTIDGMQFDGSANIHHYAECSTAAATAAKTVTLSGFTLATGARIIVRFTVTNTASNPTLNVNGTGAKAIQYRNAAISAGYLAANRLREFVYDGSAWELIGDVD
-531 TKVSVFGKATSSAA
+531 T
-545 GTIGAVPAPAAGAQG
+545 
-560 KYLRGDGT
+560 
-568 WQNPPNT
+568 NT
-575 TYAVFKGATSSAAG
+575 TYSV
-589 GTGLVPA
+589 
-596 PAEGYQGRFLRGDGT
+596 
-611 WQTPTDNK
+611 
-619 VSQTSS
+619 
-625 TANGKYPILLKAST
+625 AS
-639 ATSNATAG
+639 
-647 ALFDADVS
+647 
-655 INPSTGTVYFRKIS
+655 
-669 GKNTA
+669 
-674 TLWVDAAKAG
+674 
-684 GSILESEDNST
+684 
-695 GGEFTPFIR
+695 
-704 FKSTNGVFVLNGH
+704 
-717 QDGFLISYL
+717 
-726 TDETVEAGSNT
+726 
-737 VTESLEFTEAGV
+737 
-749 LVSTGGFKGSLSG
+749 
-762 NASTASRWS
+762 
-771 SSRTLTLAGDLT
+771 
-783 GSVSFNGS
+783 
-791 ANFTLTATIANGSV
+791 
-805 ETAMIA
+805 
-811 DDAITAAKLATNSV
+811 
-825 TGDAIAANAVGA
+825 
-837 SELANNA
+837 
-844 VDAAAIASG
+844 
-853 AVTFAKIA
+853 
-861 SGDIATQSE
+861 QSE
-870 AEAGTANNCLMTPQ
+870 AEAGTNNSKMMTPL

>member
-50 KAEQAISMSETA
+50 KAEQAISTSETA

-83 KAQSNSAVTESRAA
+83 KAQSDSAVTESRAA

-218 SDTYTKDEVDAKVSS
+218 SDTYTKSEV
-233 ALIFKGSVATYDDL
+233 
-247 PTEGNVTGDMWNVL
+247 
-261 DTGANYAWTGE
+261 AN
-272 AWDKLSE
+272 
-279 TIDLTPYLT
+279 
-288 KSDAATTYLKK
+288 TYLKK

-322 WSVGFN
+322 WSVSFN

-345 AGSYGPSAA
+345 AGSYGPNAA
-354 ATLTFGGSFNVPYV
+354 ATLAFGGSFNVPYV

-375 VTAIKHF
+375 VTEIKHF
-382 ALKLPAAPTSVSG
+382 ALKLPATPTSVSG

-401 RLQTARTIS
+401 RLQNTRTIS

-468 RVTNVKSIALKMPS
+468 RVTSVKSIALKMPS
-482 AQTDVTGNAETASK
+482 AQTDVTGNAETATK
-496 LETPRTI
+496 LETARKI
-503 AISGAV
+503 NGVAFDGSKDISIDLLASAGRVTALEGTTQGAQSGLQMYEAYNNGYPENYGNV
-509 TGTATSFDGSK
+509 LHLKAKEGTNHGECELFLGWSGTTGAHAPIYVRNRRDTTSSAWSDWKKVYTEGDSVPGVNAAGNQNTTGNAATATKLKTARSLKVNLATTAADSFDGSG
-520 NISIPTAAVDG
+520 NADAIGVSGTLPTG
-531 TKVSVFGKATSSAA
+531 
-545 GTIGAVPAPAAGAQG
+545 
-560 KYLRGDGT
+560 
-568 WQNPPNT
+568 N
-575 TYAVFKGATSSAAG
+575 G
-589 GTGLVPA
+589 GTG
-596 PAEGYQGRFLRGDGT
+596 RTDG
-611 WQTPTDNK
+611 K
-619 VSQTSS
+619 V
-625 TANGKYPILLKAST
+625 TAL
-639 ATSNATAG
+639 ATKRTIDG
-647 ALFDADVS
+647 MQFD
-655 INPSTGTVYFRKIS
+655 
-669 GKNTA
+669 
-674 TLWVDAAKAG
+674 
-684 GSILESEDNST
+684 
-695 GGEFTPFIR
+695 
-704 FKSTNGVFVLNGH
+704 
-717 QDGFLISYL
+717 
-726 TDETVEAGSNT
+726 
-737 VTESLEFTEAGV
+737 
-749 LVSTGGFKGSLSG
+749 
-762 NASTASRWS
+762 
-771 SSRTLTLAGDLT
+771 
-783 GSVSFNGS
+783 GS
-791 ANFTLTATIANGSV
+791 ANIHHYAECSTAA
-805 ETAMIA
+805 A
-811 DDAITAAKLATNSV
+811 TAAKTVTLSGFTLATGARIIVRFTV
-825 TGDAIAANAVGA
+825 TNTASNPTLNVNGTGAKAIQYRNAAISAGYLAANRLREFVYDGSAWELIGDVDTDTTYSVA
-837 SELANNA
+837 S
-844 VDAAAIASG
+844 
-853 AVTFAKIA
+853 
-861 SGDIATQSE
+861 QSE
-870 AEAGTANNCLMTPQ
+870 AEAGTNDSKMMTPL

>member
-50 KAEQAISMSETA
+50 KAEQAISTSETA
-62 LNTANQ
+62 LNTSNQ

-83 KAQSNSAVTESRAA
+83 KAQSDSAVTESRAA

-171 LLAQSQAAESA
+171 LLAHSQAAESA

-218 SDTYTKDEVDAKVSS
+218 SDTYTK
-233 ALIFKGSVATYDDL
+233 
-247 PTEGNVTGDMWNVL
+247 
-261 DTGANYAWTGE
+261 
-272 AWDKLSE
+272 
-279 TIDLTPYLT
+279 
-288 KSDAATTYLKK
+288 SDVENTYLKK

-322 WSVGFN
+322 WSVSFN

-354 ATLTFGGSFNVPYV
+354 ATLAFGGSFNVPYV

-375 VTAIKHF
+375 VTEIKHF
-382 ALKLPAAPTSVSG
+382 ALKLPATPTSVSG

-401 RLQTARTIS
+401 RLQNTRTIS

-468 RVTNVKSIALKMPS
+468 RVTSVKSIALKMPS
-482 AQTDVTGNAETASK
+482 AQTDVTGNAETATK
-496 LETPRTI
+496 LETARKI
-503 AISGAV
+503 NGVAFDGSKDISIDLLASAGRVTALEGTTQGAQSGLQMYEAYNNGYPENYGNV
-509 TGTATSFDGSK
+509 LHLKAKEGTNHGECELFLGWSGTTGAHAPIYVRNRRDTTSSAWSDWKKVYTEGDSVPGVNAAGNQNTTGNAATATKLKTARSLKVNLATTAADSFDGSGNADAIGVSGTLPTGNGGTGRTDGK
-520 NISIPTAAVDG
+520 VTALATKRTIDGMQFDGSANIHHYAECSTAAATAAKTVTLSGFTLATGARIIVRFTVTNTASNPTLNVNGTGAKAIQYRNAAISAGYLAANRLREFVYDGSAWELIGDVD
-531 TKVSVFGKATSSAA
+531 T
-545 GTIGAVPAPAAGAQG
+545 
-560 KYLRGDGT
+560 
-568 WQNPPNT
+568 NT
-575 TYAVFKGATSSAAG
+575 TYSV
-589 GTGLVPA
+589 
-596 PAEGYQGRFLRGDGT
+596 
-611 WQTPTDNK
+611 
-619 VSQTSS
+619 
-625 TANGKYPILLKAST
+625 AS
-639 ATSNATAG
+639 
-647 ALFDADVS
+647 
-655 INPSTGTVYFRKIS
+655 
-669 GKNTA
+669 
-674 TLWVDAAKAG
+674 
-684 GSILESEDNST
+684 
-695 GGEFTPFIR
+695 
-704 FKSTNGVFVLNGH
+704 
-717 QDGFLISYL
+717 
-726 TDETVEAGSNT
+726 
-737 VTESLEFTEAGV
+737 
-749 LVSTGGFKGSLSG
+749 
-762 NASTASRWS
+762 
-771 SSRTLTLAGDLT
+771 
-783 GSVSFNGS
+783 
-791 ANFTLTATIANGSV
+791 
-805 ETAMIA
+805 
-811 DDAITAAKLATNSV
+811 
-825 TGDAIAANAVGA
+825 
-837 SELANNA
+837 
-844 VDAAAIASG
+844 
-853 AVTFAKIA
+853 
-861 SGDIATQSE
+861 QSE
-870 AEAGTANNCLMTPQ
+870 AEAGTNNSKMMTPL